1 MHSDELLIEVLTEE
15 LPAQALL
22 NEYKEMPKKL
32 HALFQKHAIEVRN
45 ETQNQN
51 QNQNNIEV
59 FYTPRRLC
67 VLVKDFPLFTKETKE
82 EFFGPP
88 IEIACNNKDKAQG
101 LNALGL
107 GFYQKLGLKD
117 PKHFQSAFKNNK
129 EVLYHAKT
137 NPKQPTKNLIMPI
150 VLEFLESL
158 NFGKSM
164 RWGSVEKS
172 FIRPIHNICVLFN
185 GENFNNI
192 EIKEYGFKTKQ
203 ATKAHRQEGFDFI
216 EVHSPREY
224 FEVLEKNHVI
234 LDPKKREEKILQEIK
249 ELETKHHIIVEIDR
263 DLLDEVIA
271 ITEYPSTLLG
281 EFDKAFLKLPSEI
294 IITSMKENQRY
305 FATFNQESQKEG
317 QKEDQK
323 LHNGFIVVSNAINK
337 DKQKIILGNQ
347 KVLKARLSDAVFFY
361 ENDLKK
367 PLDNAPLESV
377 VFVQG
382 LGTLRDKM
390 ERELIIAQ
398 YLTQKY
404 ASSLNMPLEK
414 ALELMNRAVQI
425 AKADLLSEVVYE
437 FTELQG
443 IMGYYYALKQN
454 ENEWV
459 ALSLKEQYLPA
470 SENAPLPS
478 SVFSAIVALSLK
490 LDSLFSLFSA
500 GKIPSG
506 SKDPFALRRLSF
518 GLLKIVAH
526 YGLKFDLKVDLKNLF
541 EKVGV
546 YQSFDLEIL
555 EKFLLERFNNLI
567 DCNPSII
574 RSVLNTNERDIV
586 AIIQKVKALKRFLD
600 DPKNAQKKELLF
612 SAFKRLANI
621 NKDRNPNQTSGFSA
635 NLFKEPQEHALFKA
649 FNALKT
655 SAFESLD
662 SKIEAYFGLHA
673 PLEEYFKS
681 VLVMDKDL
689 EIQKNRKNFLWN
701 VYQSFLEIGDIK
713 EIAI

>member
-1 MHSDELLIEVLTEE
+1 
-15 LPAQALL
+15 
-22 NEYKEMPKKL
+22 MPKKL
-32 HALFQKHAIEVRN
+32 HALFQKRALEVG
-45 ETQNQN
+45 
-51 QNQNNIEV
+51 NIEV

-67 VLVKDFPLFTKETKE
+67 LFVKDFPLLTQETKE

-88 IEIACNNKDKAQG
+88 VKIACNHQDKTQG

-117 PKHFQSAFKNNK
+117 HQHFQTAFKNNK
-129 EVLYHAKT
+129 EVLYHAKIHA
-137 NPKQPTKNLIMPI
+137 KQPTKDLIMPI
-150 VLEFLESL
+150 VLEFLEGL

-164 RWGSVEKS
+164 RWGNVEKS

-185 GENFNNI
+185 GENFNDI
-192 EIKEYGFKTKQ
+192 EVKEYGFKTKQ

-216 EVHSPREY
+216 QVDSSKAY

-234 LDPKKREEKILQEIK
+234 LDPKKREAKILQEIK
-249 ELETKHHIIVEIDR
+249 ELEKKHDIIVEIDR
-263 DLLDEVIA
+263 DLLDEVVA
-271 ITEYPSTLLG
+271 ITEYPTALLG

-294 IITSMKENQRY
+294 ITTSMKENQRY
-305 FATFNQESQKEG
+305 FATFCQKSQEESPT
-317 QKEDQK
+317 
-323 LHNGFIVVSNAINK
+323 LHNGFIVVSNAISK

-367 PLDNAPLESV
+367 PLNAPLESV

-382 LGTLRDKM
+382 LGTLKDKM
-390 ERELIIAQ
+390 ERESIIAQ
-398 YLTQKY
+398 YLVQKY
-404 ASSLNMPLEK
+404 LSSLNMPLEK
-414 ALELMNRAVQI
+414 ALELVKRAVQI

-437 FTELQG
+437 FSELQG

-454 ENEWV
+454 ENELV
-459 ALSLKEQYLPA
+459 ALSVKEQYLPA

-478 SVFSAIVALSLK
+478 SVFSSIVALSLK
-490 LDSLFSLFSA
+490 IDSLFSLFSV

-518 GLLKIVAH
+518 GLLKIIAH
-526 YGLKFDLKVDLKNLF
+526 YGLGFDLKADLKNLF

-586 AIIQKVKALKRFLD
+586 TIIQKVKALKRFLD

-621 NKDRNPNQTSGFSA
+621 NKDRNPNEKSEFSIY
-635 NLFKEPQEHALFKA
+635 LFKEPKEHALFEA
-649 FNALKT
+649 FNAIKT
-655 SAFESLD
+655 STFESLD

-681 VLVMDKDL
+681 VLVMDKDI
-689 EIQKNRKNFLWN
+689 EIQKNRKNFLWD

>member
-1 MHSDELLIEVLTEE
+1 MHSDELLVEILVEE

-32 HALFQKHAIEVRN
+32 HALFSKHALEVG
-45 ETQNQN
+45 
-51 QNQNNIEV
+51 NIEI

-67 VLVKDFPLFTKETKE
+67 LLVKDFPLLTQETKE

-88 IEIACNNKDKAQG
+88 VKIACNHQDKTQG
-101 LNALGL
+101 LNELGL

-117 PKHFQSAFKNNK
+117 HQHFQTAFKNNK
-129 EVLYHAKT
+129 EVLYHAKIHA
-137 NPKQPTKNLIMPI
+137 KEPTKDLIMPI
-150 VLEFLESL
+150 VLEFLEGL

-185 GENFNNI
+185 GENFNGI
-192 EIKEYGFKTKQ
+192 EVKEYGFKTKQ

-216 EVHSPREY
+216 QVDSPKAY

-234 LDPKKREEKILQEIK
+234 LDPKKREAKILQEIK
-249 ELETKHHIIVEIDR
+249 ELETKHRIIVEIDR
-263 DLLDEVIA
+263 DLLDEVVA
-271 ITEYPSTLLG
+271 ITEYPSALLG

-294 IITSMKENQRY
+294 ITTSMKENQRY
-305 FATFNQESQKEG
+305 FAAFNQKSQESPT
-317 QKEDQK
+317 

-337 DKQKIILGNQ
+337 DKQKIIAGNQ

-382 LGTLRDKM
+382 LGTLKDKM
-390 ERELIIAQ
+390 EREAIIAQ

-404 ASSLNMPLEK
+404 APSLNMPLEK
-414 ALELMNRAVQI
+414 ALELVGRAVRI

-437 FTELQG
+437 FSELQG
-443 IMGYYYALKQN
+443 IMGYYYALEQN
-454 ENEWV
+454 ENELV
-459 ALSLKEQYLPA
+459 ALSVKEQYLPA

-490 LDSLFSLFSA
+490 LDSLFSLFSV

-526 YGLKFDLKVDLKNLF
+526 YGLEFDLKADLKNLF

-546 YQSFDLEIL
+546 YQSFDLEVL

-586 AIIQKVKALKRFLD
+586 KIIQKVKALKRFLD

-621 NKDRNPNQTSGFSA
+621 NKDRNPNDSSEFSIS
-635 NLFKEPQEHALFKA
+635 LFKESQEHALFEA
-649 FNALKT
+649 FNAIKT

-681 VLVMDKDL
+681 VLVMDKDI
-689 EIQKNRKNFLWN
+689 EIQKNRKNFLWG

>member
-1 MHSDELLIEVLTEE
+1 MHSDELLVEILVEE

-32 HALFQKHAIEVRN
+32 HALFQKRALEVG
-45 ETQNQN
+45 
-51 QNQNNIEV
+51 NIEV

-67 VLVKDFPLFTKETKE
+67 LFVKDFPLLTQETKE

-88 IEIACNNKDKAQG
+88 VKIACNHQDKTQG

-117 PKHFQSAFKNNK
+117 HQHFQTAFKNNK
-129 EVLYHAKT
+129 EVLYHAKIHAKET
-137 NPKQPTKNLIMPI
+137 TKNLIMPI
-150 VLEFLESL
+150 VLEFLEGL

-185 GENFNNI
+185 GENFNDI
-192 EIKEYGFKTKQ
+192 EVKEYGFKTKQ

-216 EVHSPREY
+216 QVDSPKAY
-224 FEVLEKNHVI
+224 FEVLEKNHII
-234 LDPKKREEKILQEIK
+234 LDPKKREAKILQEIK
-249 ELETKHHIIVEIDR
+249 ELETKHRIIAEIDR
-263 DLLDEVIA
+263 DLLDEVVA
-271 ITEYPSTLLG
+271 ITEYPTALLG

-294 IITSMKENQRY
+294 ITTSMKENQRY
-305 FATFNQESQKEG
+305 FALFSQKSQE
-317 QKEDQK
+317 ESLT
-323 LHNGFIVVSNAINK
+323 LHNGFIVVSNAISK
-337 DKQKIILGNQ
+337 DKQKIIAGNQ

-382 LGTLRDKM
+382 LGTLKDKM
-390 ERELIIAQ
+390 ERETIIAQ
-398 YLTQKY
+398 SLTQKY
-404 ASSLNMPLEK
+404 APYLNMPLEK
-414 ALELMNRAVQI
+414 ALELIGRAVKI

-437 FTELQG
+437 FSELQG

-454 ENEWV
+454 ENERV
-459 ALSLKEQYLPA
+459 ALSVKEQYLPA
-470 SENAPLPS
+470 SENDPLPS

-490 LDSLFSLFSA
+490 LDSLFSLFSV

-518 GLLKIVAH
+518 GLLKIIAH
-526 YGLKFDLKVDLKNLF
+526 YGLEFDLKADLKNLF

-586 AIIQKVKALKRFLD
+586 KIIQKVKALKRFLD

-621 NKDRNPNQTSGFSA
+621 NKDRSPNESSEFSI
-635 NLFKEPQEHALFKA
+635 NLFKEPKEHALFEA
-649 FNALKT
+649 FNAIKT

-681 VLVMDKDL
+681 VLVMDKDI
-689 EIQKNRKNFLWN
+689 EIQKNRKNFLWG

>member
-1 MHSDELLIEVLTEE
+1 MHSDELLVEILVEE

-32 HALFQKHAIEVRN
+32 HALFQKRALEVGKIE
-45 ETQNQN
+45 
-51 QNQNNIEV
+51 I

-67 VLVKDFPLFTKETKE
+67 LLVKDFPLLTQETKE

-88 IEIACNNKDKAQG
+88 VKIACNHQDKTQG
-101 LNALGL
+101 LNELGL

-117 PKHFQSAFKNNK
+117 HQHFQTAFKNNK
-129 EVLYHAKT
+129 EVLYHAKIHA
-137 NPKQPTKNLIMPI
+137 KEPTKDLIMPI
-150 VLEFLESL
+150 VLEFLEGL

-185 GENFNNI
+185 GENFNDI
-192 EIKEYGFKTKQ
+192 EVKEYGFKTKQ

-216 EVHSPREY
+216 QVDSPKAY
-224 FEVLEKNHVI
+224 FEVLEKKHVI
-234 LDPKKREEKILQEIK
+234 LDPKKREAKILQEIK
-249 ELETKHHIIVEIDR
+249 ELETKHRIIVEIDR
-263 DLLDEVIA
+263 DLLDEVVA
-271 ITEYPSTLLG
+271 ITEYPSVLLG

-294 IITSMKENQRY
+294 ITTSMKENQRY
-305 FATFNQESQKEG
+305 FAVFSQKE
-317 QKEDQK
+317 ESPT

-337 DKQKIILGNQ
+337 DKQKIIAGNQ

-382 LGTLRDKM
+382 LGTLKDKM
-390 ERELIIAQ
+390 EREAIIAQ

-414 ALELMNRAVQI
+414 ALELIGRAVRI

-437 FTELQG
+437 FSELQG

-454 ENEWV
+454 ENELV
-459 ALSLKEQYLPA
+459 ALSVKEQYLPA

-490 LDSLFSLFSA
+490 LDSLFSLFSV

-526 YGLKFDLKVDLKNLF
+526 YGLEFDLKADLKNLF

-546 YQSFDLEIL
+546 YQSFDLEVL

-586 AIIQKVKALKRFLD
+586 KIIQKVKALKRFLD

-621 NKDRNPNQTSGFSA
+621 NKDRNPNESGEFSIS
-635 NLFKEPQEHALFKA
+635 LFKELQEHALFEA
-649 FNALKT
+649 FNAIKT

-681 VLVMDKDL
+681 VLVMDKDI
-689 EIQKNRKNFLWN
+689 EIQKNRKNFLWG

>member
-1 MHSDELLIEVLTEE
+1 MHSDELLVEILVEE

-32 HALFQKHAIEVRN
+32 HALFNKRALEVGKIE
-45 ETQNQN
+45 
-51 QNQNNIEV
+51 I

-67 VLVKDFPLFTKETKE
+67 LLIKDFPLLTQETKE

-88 IEIACNNKDKAQG
+88 VKIACNHQDKMQG
-101 LNALGL
+101 LNELGL

-117 PKHFQSAFKNNK
+117 HQHFQTAFKNNK
-129 EVLYHAKT
+129 EVLYHAKIHA
-137 NPKQPTKNLIMPI
+137 KEPTKDLIMPI
-150 VLEFLESL
+150 VLEFLEGL

-185 GENFNNI
+185 GENFNDI
-192 EIKEYGFKTKQ
+192 EVKEYGFKTKQ

-216 EVHSPREY
+216 QVDSPKAY

-234 LDPKKREEKILQEIK
+234 LDPKKREAKILQEIK
-249 ELETKHHIIVEIDR
+249 ELETKHNIIVEIDR
-263 DLLDEVIA
+263 DLLDEVVA
-271 ITEYPSTLLG
+271 ITEYPSALLG

-294 IITSMKENQRY
+294 ITTSMKENQRY
-305 FATFNQESQKEG
+305 FAASNQKSQESPT
-317 QKEDQK
+317 

-337 DKQKIILGNQ
+337 DKQKIIAGNQ

-382 LGTLRDKM
+382 LGTLKDKM
-390 ERELIIAQ
+390 EREAIIAE

-414 ALELMNRAVQI
+414 ALELVGRAVRI

-437 FTELQG
+437 FSELQG

-454 ENEWV
+454 ENELV
-459 ALSLKEQYLPA
+459 ALSVKEQYLPA

-490 LDSLFSLFSA
+490 LDSLFSLFSV

-526 YGLKFDLKVDLKNLF
+526 YGLGFDLKADLKNLF

-546 YQSFDLEIL
+546 YQSFDLEVL

-586 AIIQKVKALKRFLD
+586 KIIQKVKALKRFLD

-621 NKDRNPNQTSGFSA
+621 NKDRNPNESSEFFIS
-635 NLFKEPQEHALFKA
+635 LFKELQEHALFEA
-649 FNALKT
+649 FNAIKT

-681 VLVMDKDL
+681 VLVMDKDV
-689 EIQKNRKNFLWN
+689 EIQKNRKNFLWS

>member
-1 MHSDELLIEVLTEE
+1 MHSDELLVEILVEE

-32 HALFQKHAIEVRN
+32 HALFQKRALEVGIIE
-45 ETQNQN
+45 
-51 QNQNNIEV
+51 I

-67 VLVKDFPLFTKETKE
+67 LFIKDFPLLTQETKE

-88 IEIACNNKDKAQG
+88 VKIACNNEDKTQG

-117 PKHFQSAFKNNK
+117 HQHFQTAFKNNK
-129 EVLYHAKT
+129 EVLYHAKIHA
-137 NPKQPTKNLIMPI
+137 KQPTKDLIMPI
-150 VLEFLESL
+150 VLEFLEGL

-164 RWGSVEKS
+164 RWGNVEKS

-185 GENFNNI
+185 GENFNDI
-192 EIKEYGFKTKQ
+192 EVKEYGFKTKQ
-203 ATKAHRQEGFDFI
+203 ATKAHQQEGFDFI
-216 EVHSPREY
+216 QVDSPKAY

-234 LDPKKREEKILQEIK
+234 LDPKKREAKILQEIK
-249 ELETKHHIIVEIDR
+249 ELETKHNIIVEIDR
-263 DLLDEVIA
+263 DLLDEVVA
-271 ITEYPSTLLG
+271 ITEYPSALLG

-305 FATFNQESQKEG
+305 FATFNQKSQESPT
-317 QKEDQK
+317 
-323 LHNGFIVVSNAINK
+323 LHNGFIVVSNAISK
-337 DKQKIILGNQ
+337 DKQKIIAGNQ

-382 LGTLRDKM
+382 LGTLKDKM
-390 ERELIIAQ
+390 EREAIIAQ

-404 ASSLNMPLEK
+404 APSLNMPLEK
-414 ALELMNRAVQI
+414 ALELVSRAVRI

-437 FTELQG
+437 FSELQG

-454 ENEWV
+454 ENELV
-459 ALSLKEQYLPA
+459 ALSVKEQYLPA

-490 LDSLFSLFSA
+490 LDSLFSLFSV

-518 GLLKIVAH
+518 GLLKIIAH
-526 YGLKFDLKVDLKNLF
+526 YGLRFDLKADLKNLF

-586 AIIQKVKALKRFLD
+586 KIIQKVKALKRFLD

-621 NKDRNPNQTSGFSA
+621 NKDRNPNESSEFFIS
-635 NLFKEPQEHALFKA
+635 LFKESQEHALFEA
-649 FNALKT
+649 FNAIKT

-662 SKIEAYFGLHA
+662 SKIEAYFGLYA

-681 VLVMDKDL
+681 VLVMDKDI
-689 EIQKNRKNFLWN
+689 EIQKNRKNFLWG

>member
-1 MHSDELLIEVLTEE
+1 MHSDELLVEILVEE

-22 NEYKEMPKKL
+22 NEYEEMPKKL
-32 HALFQKHAIEVRN
+32 HALFQKRALEVGKIE
-45 ETQNQN
+45 
-51 QNQNNIEV
+51 I

-67 VLVKDFPLFTKETKE
+67 LLVKDFPLLTQETKE

-88 IEIACNNKDKAQG
+88 VKIACNHQDKTQG

-117 PKHFQSAFKNNK
+117 HQHFQTAFKNNK
-129 EVLYHAKT
+129 EVLYHAKIHA
-137 NPKQPTKNLIMPI
+137 KEPTKDLIMPI
-150 VLEFLESL
+150 VLEFLEGL

-164 RWGSVEKS
+164 RWGNVEKS

-185 GENFNNI
+185 GENFNDI
-192 EIKEYGFKTKQ
+192 EVKEYGFKTKQ
-203 ATKAHRQEGFDFI
+203 ATKVHRQEGFDFI
-216 EVHSPREY
+216 QVDSPKAY

-234 LDPKKREEKILQEIK
+234 LDPKKREAKILQEIK
-249 ELETKHHIIVEIDR
+249 ELETKHCIIVEIDR
-263 DLLDEVIA
+263 DLLDEVVA
-271 ITEYPSTLLG
+271 ITEYPSALLG
-281 EFDKAFLKLPSEI
+281 EFDKAFLKLPGEI
-294 IITSMKENQRY
+294 ITTSMKENQRY
-305 FATFNQESQKEG
+305 FATFNQKSQESPT
-317 QKEDQK
+317 

-337 DKQKIILGNQ
+337 DKQKIIAGNQ

-382 LGTLRDKM
+382 LGTLKDKM
-390 ERELIIAQ
+390 EREAIIAQ

-414 ALELMNRAVQI
+414 ALELVSRAVRI

-437 FTELQG
+437 FSELQG

-454 ENEWV
+454 ENELV
-459 ALSLKEQYLPA
+459 ALSVKEQYLPA

-490 LDSLFSLFSA
+490 LDSLFSLFSV

-526 YGLKFDLKVDLKNLF
+526 YGLGFDLKADLKNLF
-541 EKVGV
+541 ERVGV

-555 EKFLLERFNNLI
+555 EKFLLERFHNLI

-586 AIIQKVKALKRFLD
+586 KIIQKVKALKRFLN

-621 NKDRNPNQTSGFSA
+621 NKDRNPNESSEFFIS
-635 NLFKEPQEHALFKA
+635 LFKEPQEHALFEA
-649 FNALKT
+649 FNAIKT
-655 SAFESLD
+655 SVFESLD

-681 VLVMDKDL
+681 VLVMDKDI
-689 EIQKNRKNFLWN
+689 EIQKNRKNFLWS

>member
-1 MHSDELLIEVLTEE
+1 MHSDELLVEILVEE

-32 HALFQKHAIEVRN
+32 HALFNKRALEVG
-45 ETQNQN
+45 
-51 QNQNNIEV
+51 NIEI

-67 VLVKDFPLFTKETKE
+67 LLVKDLPLLTQETKE

-88 IEIACNNKDKAQG
+88 VKIACNHQDKTQG

-117 PKHFQSAFKNNK
+117 HQHFQTAFKNNK
-129 EVLYHAKT
+129 EVLYHAKIHA
-137 NPKQPTKNLIMPI
+137 KEPTKDLIMPI
-150 VLEFLESL
+150 VLEFLEGL

-164 RWGSVEKS
+164 RWGNVEKS

-185 GENFNNI
+185 GENFNGI
-192 EIKEYGFKTKQ
+192 EVKEYGFKTKQ

-216 EVHSPREY
+216 QVDSPKAY

-234 LDPKKREEKILQEIK
+234 LDPKKREAKILQEIK
-249 ELETKHHIIVEIDR
+249 ELETKHNIIVEIDR
-263 DLLDEVIA
+263 DLLDEVVA
-271 ITEYPSTLLG
+271 ITEYPSALLG

-294 IITSMKENQRY
+294 ITTSMKENQRY
-305 FATFNQESQKEG
+305 FAAFNQKSQESPT
-317 QKEDQK
+317 

-337 DKQKIILGNQ
+337 DKQKIIAGNQ

-382 LGTLRDKM
+382 LGTLKDKM
-390 ERELIIAQ
+390 EREAIIAQ

-414 ALELMNRAVQI
+414 ALELIGRAVRI

-437 FTELQG
+437 FSELQG

-454 ENEWV
+454 ENESV
-459 ALSLKEQYLPA
+459 ALSVKEQYLPA

-490 LDSLFSLFSA
+490 LDSLFSLFSV

-526 YGLKFDLKVDLKNLF
+526 YGLGFDLKADLKNLF

-546 YQSFDLEIL
+546 YQSFDLEVL
-555 EKFLLERFNNLI
+555 ERFLLERFNNLI

-586 AIIQKVKALKRFLD
+586 KIIQKVKALKRFLD

-621 NKDRNPNQTSGFSA
+621 NKDRNTNESSEFSIS
-635 NLFKEPQEHALFKA
+635 LFKEPQEHALFEA
-649 FNALKT
+649 FNAIKT
-655 SAFESLD
+655 STFESLD

-681 VLVMDKDL
+681 VLVMDKDI
-689 EIQKNRKNFLWN
+689 EIQKNRKNFLWS

>member
-1 MHSDELLIEVLTEE
+1 MHSDELLVEILVEE

-32 HALFQKHAIEVRN
+32 HALFQKHALEVG
-45 ETQNQN
+45 
-51 QNQNNIEV
+51 NIEI

-67 VLVKDFPLFTKETKE
+67 LLVKDFPLLTQETKE

-88 IEIACNNKDKAQG
+88 VKIACNHQDKTQG

-117 PKHFQSAFKNNK
+117 HQHFQTAFKNNK
-129 EVLYHAKT
+129 EVLYHAKIHA
-137 NPKQPTKNLIMPI
+137 KEPTKDLIMPI
-150 VLEFLESL
+150 VLEFLEGL

-164 RWGSVEKS
+164 RWGNVEKS

-185 GENFNNI
+185 GENFNDI
-192 EIKEYGFKTKQ
+192 EVKEYGFKTKQ

-216 EVHSPREY
+216 QVDSPKAY

-234 LDPKKREEKILQEIK
+234 LDPKKREAKILQEIK
-249 ELETKHHIIVEIDR
+249 ELETKHCIIVEIDR
-263 DLLDEVIA
+263 DLLDEVVA
-271 ITEYPSTLLG
+271 ITEYPSVLLG

-294 IITSMKENQRY
+294 ITTSMKGNQRY
-305 FATFNQESQKEG
+305 FAAFNQKSQEG
-317 QKEDQK
+317 PT

-337 DKQKIILGNQ
+337 DKQKIIAGNQ

-367 PLDNAPLESV
+367 PLDNAPLERV

-382 LGTLRDKM
+382 LGTLKDKM
-390 ERELIIAQ
+390 EREAVIAQ

-404 ASSLNMPLEK
+404 APFLNMPLEK
-414 ALELMNRAVQI
+414 ALELVSRAVRI

-437 FTELQG
+437 FSELQG

-454 ENEWV
+454 ENELV
-459 ALSLKEQYLPA
+459 ALSVKEQYLPA

-490 LDSLFSLFSA
+490 LDSLFSLFSV

-518 GLLKIVAH
+518 GLLKIIVH
-526 YGLKFDLKVDLKNLF
+526 YGLEFDLKADLKNLF

-586 AIIQKVKALKRFLD
+586 KIIQKVKALKRFLD

-621 NKDRNPNQTSGFSA
+621 NKDRNPNESSEFFIS
-635 NLFKEPQEHALFKA
+635 LFKESQEHALFEA
-649 FNALKT
+649 FNAIKT

-681 VLVMDKDL
+681 VLVMDKDI
-689 EIQKNRKNFLWN
+689 EIQKNRKNFLWG

>member
-1 MHSDELLIEVLTEE
+1 MHSDELLVEILVEE

-32 HALFQKHAIEVRN
+32 HALFQKRALEVG
-45 ETQNQN
+45 
-51 QNQNNIEV
+51 NIEI

-67 VLVKDFPLFTKETKE
+67 LLVKYFPLLTQETKE

-88 IEIACNNKDKAQG
+88 VKIACNHQDKTQG
-101 LNALGL
+101 LNELGL

-117 PKHFQSAFKNNK
+117 HQHFQTAFKNNK
-129 EVLYHAKT
+129 EVLYHAKIHA
-137 NPKQPTKNLIMPI
+137 KEPTKDLIMPI
-150 VLEFLESL
+150 VLEFLEGL

-164 RWGSVEKS
+164 RWGNVEKS

-185 GENFNNI
+185 GENFNDI
-192 EIKEYGFKTKQ
+192 EVKEYGFKTKQ

-216 EVHSPREY
+216 QVDSPKAY

-234 LDPKKREEKILQEIK
+234 LDPKKREAKILQEIK
-249 ELETKHHIIVEIDR
+249 ELETKHNIIVEIDR
-263 DLLDEVIA
+263 DLLDEVVA
-271 ITEYPSTLLG
+271 ITEYPSALLG
-281 EFDKAFLKLPSEI
+281 EFDKAFLKLPTEI
-294 IITSMKENQRY
+294 ITTSMKENQRY
-305 FATFNQESQKEG
+305 FAAFNQKSQESPT
-317 QKEDQK
+317 

-337 DKQKIILGNQ
+337 DKQKIIAGNQ

-382 LGTLRDKM
+382 LGTLKDKI
-390 ERELIIAQ
+390 EREAVIAE

-414 ALELMNRAVQI
+414 ALELVSRAVRI

-437 FTELQG
+437 FSELQG

-454 ENEWV
+454 ENELV
-459 ALSLKEQYLPA
+459 ALSVKEQYLPT

-490 LDSLFSLFSA
+490 LDSLFSLFSV

-526 YGLKFDLKVDLKNLF
+526 YGLGFDLKADLKNLF

-546 YQSFDLEIL
+546 YQSFDLEVL

-586 AIIQKVKALKRFLD
+586 KIIQKVKALKRFLD

-621 NKDRNPNQTSGFSA
+621 NKDRNPNESSEFFIS
-635 NLFKEPQEHALFKA
+635 LFKESQEHALFEA
-649 FNALKT
+649 FNAIKT

-681 VLVMDKDL
+681 VLVMDKDI
-689 EIQKNRKNFLWN
+689 EIQKNRKNFLWG

>member
-1 MHSDELLIEVLTEE
+1 MHSDELLVEILVEE

-32 HALFQKHAIEVRN
+32 HALFQKRALEVG
-45 ETQNQN
+45 
-51 QNQNNIEV
+51 NIEI

-67 VLVKDFPLFTKETKE
+67 LLVKDFPLLTQETKE

-88 IEIACNNKDKAQG
+88 VKIACNHQDKTQG
-101 LNALGL
+101 LNGLGL

-117 PKHFQSAFKNNK
+117 HQHFQTAFKNNK
-129 EVLYHAKT
+129 EVLYHAKIHA
-137 NPKQPTKNLIMPI
+137 KEPTKDLIMPI
-150 VLEFLESL
+150 VLEFLEGL

-164 RWGSVEKS
+164 RWGNVEKS

-185 GENFNNI
+185 GENFNDI
-192 EIKEYGFKTKQ
+192 EVKEYGFKTKQ

-216 EVHSPREY
+216 QVDSPKAY

-234 LDPKKREEKILQEIK
+234 LDPKKREAKILQEIK
-249 ELETKHHIIVEIDR
+249 ELEIKHRIIVEIDR
-263 DLLDEVIA
+263 DLLDEVVA
-271 ITEYPSTLLG
+271 ITEYPSALLG

-294 IITSMKENQRY
+294 ITTSMKENQRY
-305 FATFNQESQKEG
+305 FAAFNQKSQEG
-317 QKEDQK
+317 ST

-337 DKQKIILGNQ
+337 DKQKIIAGNQ

-382 LGTLRDKM
+382 LGTLKDKM
-390 ERELIIAQ
+390 EREAIIAQ

-404 ASSLNMPLEK
+404 APSLNMPLEK
-414 ALELMNRAVQI
+414 ALELVSRAVRI

-437 FTELQG
+437 FSELQG

-454 ENEWV
+454 ENELV
-459 ALSLKEQYLPA
+459 ALSVKEQYLPA

-490 LDSLFSLFSA
+490 LDSLFSLFSV

-526 YGLKFDLKVDLKNLF
+526 YGLGFDLKADLKNLF
-541 EKVGV
+541 ERVGV
-546 YQSFDLEIL
+546 YQSFDLEVL

-586 AIIQKVKALKRFLD
+586 KIIQKVKALKRFLD

-621 NKDRNPNQTSGFSA
+621 NKDRSPNESSEFFIS
-635 NLFKEPQEHALFKA
+635 LFKESQEHALFEA
-649 FNALKT
+649 FNAIKT

-681 VLVMDKDL
+681 VLVMDKDI
-689 EIQKNRKNFLWN
+689 EIQKNRKNFLWG

>member
-1 MHSDELLIEVLTEE
+1 MHSDELLVEILVEE

-32 HALFQKHAIEVRN
+32 HALFQKRALEVGKIE
-45 ETQNQN
+45 
-51 QNQNNIEV
+51 I

-67 VLVKDFPLFTKETKE
+67 LLVKDFPLLTQETKE

-88 IEIACNNKDKAQG
+88 VKIACNHQDKTQG
-101 LNALGL
+101 LNELGL

-117 PKHFQSAFKNNK
+117 HQHFQTAFKNNK
-129 EVLYHAKT
+129 EVLYHAKIHA
-137 NPKQPTKNLIMPI
+137 KEPTKDLIMPI
-150 VLEFLESL
+150 VLEFLEGL

-164 RWGSVEKS
+164 RWGNVEKS

-185 GENFNNI
+185 GENFNDI
-192 EIKEYGFKTKQ
+192 EVKEYGFKTKQ

-216 EVHSPREY
+216 QVDSPKAY

-234 LDPKKREEKILQEIK
+234 LDPKKREAKILQEIK
-249 ELETKHHIIVEIDR
+249 ELETKHRIIVEIDR
-263 DLLDEVIA
+263 DLLDEVVA
-271 ITEYPSTLLG
+271 ITEYPSALLG

-294 IITSMKENQRY
+294 ITTSMKENQRY
-305 FATFNQESQKEG
+305 FAAFNQKSQESPT
-317 QKEDQK
+317 

-337 DKQKIILGNQ
+337 DKQKIIAGNQ

-382 LGTLRDKM
+382 LGTLKDKM
-390 ERELIIAQ
+390 EREAIIAQ

-404 ASSLNMPLEK
+404 ASSLNMSLEK
-414 ALELMNRAVQI
+414 TLELVSRAVRI

-437 FTELQG
+437 FSELQG

-454 ENEWV
+454 ENELV
-459 ALSLKEQYLPA
+459 ALSVKEQYLPA

-526 YGLKFDLKVDLKNLF
+526 YGLEFDLKADLKNLF
-541 EKVGV
+541 ERVGV
-546 YQSFDLEIL
+546 YQSFDLEVL

-574 RSVLNTNERDIV
+574 RSVLNTNERGIV
-586 AIIQKVKALKRFLD
+586 KIIQKVKALKRFLD

-621 NKDRNPNQTSGFSA
+621 NKDRNPNESSEFSIS
-635 NLFKEPQEHALFKA
+635 LFKELQEHALFEA
-649 FNALKT
+649 FNAIKT

-662 SKIEAYFGLHA
+662 SKIEAYFGLHV

-681 VLVMDKDL
+681 VLVMDKEI
-689 EIQKNRKNFLWN
+689 EIQKNRKNFLWG

>member
-1 MHSDELLIEVLTEE
+1 MHSDELLVEILVEE

-32 HALFQKHAIEVRN
+32 HALFQKRALEVG
-45 ETQNQN
+45 
-51 QNQNNIEV
+51 NIEI

-67 VLVKDFPLFTKETKE
+67 LFIKDFPLLTQETKE

-88 IEIACNNKDKAQG
+88 VKIACNNEDKTQG

-117 PKHFQSAFKNNK
+117 HQHFQTAFKNNK
-129 EVLYHAKT
+129 EVLYHAKIHE
-137 NPKQPTKNLIMPI
+137 KEPTKDLIMSV
-150 VLEFLESL
+150 VLEFLEGL

-164 RWGSVEKS
+164 RWGNVEKS

-185 GENFNNI
+185 GENFNGI
-192 EIKEYGFKTKQ
+192 EVKEYGFKTKQ
-203 ATKAHRQEGFDFI
+203 ATKAHRQEGFNFI
-216 EVHSPREY
+216 QVDSPKAY

-234 LDPKKREEKILQEIK
+234 LDPKKREAKILQEIK
-249 ELETKHHIIVEIDR
+249 ELETKHCIIVETDR
-263 DLLDEVIA
+263 DLLDEVVA
-271 ITEYPSTLLG
+271 ITEYPSALLG

-305 FATFNQESQKEG
+305 FATFCQKSQEESPT
-317 QKEDQK
+317 

-382 LGTLRDKM
+382 LGTLKDKM
-390 ERELIIAQ
+390 ERESIIAQ

-404 ASSLNMPLEK
+404 ISSLNMPLEK
-414 ALELMNRAVQI
+414 ALELVKRAVQI

-437 FTELQG
+437 FSELQG

-454 ENEWV
+454 ENELV

-490 LDSLFSLFSA
+490 LDSLFSLFSV

-518 GLLKIVAH
+518 GLLKIIAH
-526 YGLKFDLKVDLKNLF
+526 YGLEFDLKADLKNLF

-546 YQSFDLEIL
+546 YQRFDLEVL

-586 AIIQKVKALKRFLD
+586 KIIQKVKALKRFLD

-621 NKDRNPNQTSGFSA
+621 NKDRNPNESSGFSTS
-635 NLFKEPQEHALFKA
+635 LFKESQEHALFEA
-649 FNALKT
+649 FNAIKT
-655 SAFESLD
+655 SAFEGLD

-681 VLVMDKDL
+681 VLVMDKDI
-689 EIQKNRKNFLWN
+689 EIQKNRKNFLWS

>member
-1 MHSDELLIEVLTEE
+1 MHSDELLVEILVEE

-32 HALFQKHAIEVRN
+32 HALFQKHALEVG
-45 ETQNQN
+45 
-51 QNQNNIEV
+51 NIEI

-67 VLVKDFPLFTKETKE
+67 LLVKDFPLLTQETKE

-88 IEIACNNKDKAQG
+88 VKIACNHQDKTQG

-117 PKHFQSAFKNNK
+117 HQHFQTAFKNNK
-129 EVLYHAKT
+129 EVLYHAKIHA
-137 NPKQPTKNLIMPI
+137 KEPTKDLIMSI
-150 VLEFLESL
+150 VLEFLEGL

-164 RWGSVEKS
+164 RWGNVEKS

-185 GENFNNI
+185 GENFNDI
-192 EIKEYGFKTKQ
+192 EVKEYGFKTKQ

-216 EVHSPREY
+216 PVNNPKAY

-234 LDPKKREEKILQEIK
+234 LDPKKREAKILQEIK
-249 ELETKHHIIVEIDR
+249 ELETKHRIIVEIDR
-263 DLLDEVIA
+263 DLLDEVVA
-271 ITEYPSTLLG
+271 ITEYPSALLG

-294 IITSMKENQRY
+294 ITTSMKENQRY
-305 FATFNQESQKEG
+305 FAVFNQKSQESPT
-317 QKEDQK
+317 

-337 DKQKIILGNQ
+337 DKQKIIAGNQ

-382 LGTLRDKM
+382 LGTLKDKM
-390 ERELIIAQ
+390 EREAIIAQ

-414 ALELMNRAVQI
+414 ALELVSRAVRI

-437 FTELQG
+437 FSELQG

-454 ENEWV
+454 ENELV
-459 ALSLKEQYLPA
+459 ALSVKEQYLPA

-490 LDSLFSLFSA
+490 LDSLFSLFSV

-518 GLLKIVAH
+518 GLLKIIAH
-526 YGLKFDLKVDLKNLF
+526 YGLGFDLKADLKNLF

-546 YQSFDLEIL
+546 YQSFDLEVL

-586 AIIQKVKALKRFLD
+586 KIIQKVKALKRFLD

-621 NKDRNPNQTSGFSA
+621 NKDRNPNESSEFFIS
-635 NLFKEPQEHALFKA
+635 LFKELQEHALFEA
-649 FNALKT
+649 FNAIKT

-681 VLVMDKDL
+681 VLVMDKDI
-689 EIQKNRKNFLWN
+689 EIQKNRKNFLWG

>member
-1 MHSDELLIEVLTEE
+1 MHSDELLVEILVEE

-32 HALFQKHAIEVRN
+32 HALFQKHALEVG
-45 ETQNQN
+45 
-51 QNQNNIEV
+51 NIEI

-67 VLVKDFPLFTKETKE
+67 LLVKDFPLLTQETKE

-88 IEIACNNKDKAQG
+88 VKIACNHQDKTQG

-117 PKHFQSAFKNNK
+117 HQHFQTAFKSNK
-129 EVLYHAKT
+129 EVLYHAKIHAKE
-137 NPKQPTKNLIMPI
+137 PIKDLIMSI

-164 RWGSVEKS
+164 RWGNVEKS

-185 GENFNNI
+185 GENFNDI
-192 EIKEYGFKTKQ
+192 EVKEYGFKTKQ

-216 EVHSPREY
+216 QVDSPKAY

-234 LDPKKREEKILQEIK
+234 LDPKKREAKILQEIK
-249 ELETKHHIIVEIDR
+249 ELETKHCIIVEIDR
-263 DLLDEVIA
+263 DLLDEVVA
-271 ITEYPSTLLG
+271 ITEYPSALLG
-281 EFDKAFLKLPSEI
+281 EFDKAFLKLPGEI
-294 IITSMKENQRY
+294 ITTSMKENQRY
-305 FATFNQESQKEG
+305 FATFNQKSQESPT
-317 QKEDQK
+317 

-337 DKQKIILGNQ
+337 DKQKIIAGNQ

-382 LGTLRDKM
+382 LGTLKDKM
-390 ERELIIAQ
+390 EREAIIAQ

-414 ALELMNRAVQI
+414 ALELVSRAVRI

-437 FTELQG
+437 FSELQG

-454 ENEWV
+454 ENELV
-459 ALSLKEQYLPA
+459 ALSVKEQYLPA

-490 LDSLFSLFSA
+490 LDSLFSLFSV

-526 YGLKFDLKVDLKNLF
+526 YGLGFDLKADLKNLF

-546 YQSFDLEIL
+546 YQSFDLEVL

-586 AIIQKVKALKRFLD
+586 KIIQKVKALKRFLD
-600 DPKNAQKKELLF
+600 NPKNAQKKELLF

-621 NKDRNPNQTSGFSA
+621 NKDRNPNESSEFFIS
-635 NLFKEPQEHALFKA
+635 LFKEPQEHALFEA
-649 FNALKT
+649 FNAIKT
-655 SAFESLD
+655 STFESLD

-681 VLVMDKDL
+681 VLVMDKDI
-689 EIQKNRKNFLWN
+689 EIQKNRKNFLWG

>member
-1 MHSDELLIEVLTEE
+1 MHSDELLVEILVEE

-22 NEYKEMPKKL
+22 NEYEEMPKKL
-32 HALFQKHAIEVRN
+32 HALFQKRALEVG
-45 ETQNQN
+45 
-51 QNQNNIEV
+51 NIEI

-67 VLVKDFPLFTKETKE
+67 LLVKDFPLLTQETKE

-88 IEIACNNKDKAQG
+88 IKIACNHQDKTQG

-117 PKHFQSAFKNNK
+117 HQHFQTAFKNNK
-129 EVLYHAKT
+129 EVLYHAKIHA
-137 NPKQPTKNLIMPI
+137 KEPTKDLIMPI
-150 VLEFLESL
+150 VLEFLEGL

-164 RWGSVEKS
+164 RWGNVEKS

-185 GENFNNI
+185 GENFNDI
-192 EIKEYGFKTKQ
+192 EVKEYGFKTKQ

-216 EVHSPREY
+216 QVDSPKAY
-224 FEVLEKNHVI
+224 FEVLEKKHVI
-234 LDPKKREEKILQEIK
+234 LDPKKREAKILQEIK
-249 ELETKHHIIVEIDR
+249 ELETKHRIIVEIDR
-263 DLLDEVIA
+263 DLLDEVVA
-271 ITEYPSTLLG
+271 ITEYPSALLG

-294 IITSMKENQRY
+294 ITTSMKENQRY
-305 FATFNQESQKEG
+305 FAAFNQKSQEG
-317 QKEDQK
+317 LA

-337 DKQKIILGNQ
+337 DKQKIIAGNQ

-382 LGTLRDKM
+382 LGTLKDKM
-390 ERELIIAQ
+390 EREAIIAQ

-414 ALELMNRAVQI
+414 ALELIGRAVRI

-437 FTELQG
+437 FSELQG

-454 ENEWV
+454 ENELV
-459 ALSLKEQYLPA
+459 ALSVKEQYLPT

-490 LDSLFSLFSA
+490 LDSLFSLFSV

-526 YGLKFDLKVDLKNLF
+526 YGLEFDLKADLKNLF

-546 YQSFDLEIL
+546 YQSFDLEVL

-586 AIIQKVKALKRFLD
+586 KIIQKVKALKRFLD

-621 NKDRNPNQTSGFSA
+621 NKDRNPNESSEFSIS
-635 NLFKEPQEHALFKA
+635 LFKELQEHALFEA
-649 FNALKT
+649 FNAIKT
-655 SAFESLD
+655 STFESLD

-681 VLVMDKDL
+681 VLVMDKDI
-689 EIQKNRKNFLWN
+689 EIQKNRKNFLWS

>member
-1 MHSDELLIEVLTEE
+1 MHSDELLVEILVEE

-32 HALFQKHAIEVRN
+32 HALFQKHALEVG
-45 ETQNQN
+45 
-51 QNQNNIEV
+51 NIEV

-67 VLVKDFPLFTKETKE
+67 LFIKDFPLLTQETKE

-88 IEIACNNKDKAQG
+88 VKIACNHQDKTQG

-117 PKHFQSAFKNNK
+117 HQYFQTAFKNNK
-129 EVLYHAKT
+129 EVLYHAKIHA
-137 NPKQPTKNLIMPI
+137 KQPTKDLIMTI
-150 VLEFLESL
+150 VLEFLEGL

-164 RWGSVEKS
+164 RWGNVEKS

-185 GENFNNI
+185 GENFNDI
-192 EIKEYGFKTKQ
+192 EVKEYGFKTKQ

-216 EVHSPREY
+216 QVDSPKAY

-234 LDPKKREEKILQEIK
+234 LDPKKREAKILQEIK
-249 ELETKHHIIVEIDR
+249 ELETKHDIIVEMDR
-263 DLLDEVIA
+263 DLLDEVVA
-271 ITEYPSTLLG
+271 ITEYPSALLG

-294 IITSMKENQRY
+294 ITTSMKENQRY
-305 FATFNQESQKEG
+305 FATFCQKSQEESPT
-317 QKEDQK
+317 

-382 LGTLRDKM
+382 LGTLKDKM
-390 ERELIIAQ
+390 ERESTIAQ

-404 ASSLNMPLEK
+404 ISSLNMPLEK
-414 ALELMNRAVQI
+414 ALELVKRAVQI

-437 FTELQG
+437 FSELQG

-454 ENEWV
+454 ENELV

-478 SVFSAIVALSLK
+478 SVFSSIVALSLK
-490 LDSLFSLFSA
+490 LDSLFSLFSV

-518 GLLKIVAH
+518 GLLKIIAH
-526 YGLKFDLKVDLKNLF
+526 YGLEFDLKADLKNLF

-546 YQSFDLEIL
+546 YQRFDLEIL

-567 DCNPSII
+567 DCNPSMI

-586 AIIQKVKALKRFLD
+586 KIIQKVKALKRFLD

-621 NKDRNPNQTSGFSA
+621 NKDRNPNESSEFSTR
-635 NLFKEPQEHALFKA
+635 LFKEPKEHALFEA
-649 FNALKT
+649 FNAIKT

-681 VLVMDKDL
+681 VLVMDKDI
-689 EIQKNRKNFLWN
+689 EIQKNRKNFLWG

>member
-1 MHSDELLIEVLTEE
+1 MHSDELLVEILVEE

-32 HALFQKHAIEVRN
+32 HALFNKHALEVG
-45 ETQNQN
+45 
-51 QNQNNIEV
+51 NIEI

-67 VLVKDFPLFTKETKE
+67 LLVKDFPLLTQETKE

-88 IEIACNNKDKAQG
+88 VKIACNHQDKTQG

-117 PKHFQSAFKNNK
+117 HQHFQTAFKNNK
-129 EVLYHAKT
+129 EVLYHAKIHE
-137 NPKQPTKNLIMPI
+137 KEPTKDLIMPI
-150 VLEFLESL
+150 VLEFLEGL

-164 RWGSVEKS
+164 RWGNVEKS

-185 GENFNNI
+185 GENFNGI
-192 EIKEYGFKTKQ
+192 EVKEYGFKTKQ
-203 ATKAHRQEGFDFI
+203 ATKVHRQEGFDFI
-216 EVHSPREY
+216 QVDSPKAY

-234 LDPKKREEKILQEIK
+234 LDPKKRKAKILQEIK
-249 ELETKHHIIVEIDR
+249 DLETKHRIIVEIDR
-263 DLLDEVIA
+263 DLLDEVVA

-305 FATFNQESQKEG
+305 FAVFSQKSHESPT
-317 QKEDQK
+317 

-337 DKQKIILGNQ
+337 DKQKIIAGNQ

-382 LGTLRDKM
+382 LGTLKDKM
-390 ERELIIAQ
+390 EREAIIAQ

-414 ALELMNRAVQI
+414 ALELVGRAVRI

-437 FTELQG
+437 FSELQG

-454 ENEWV
+454 ENELV
-459 ALSLKEQYLPA
+459 ALSVKEQYLPA

-478 SVFSAIVALSLK
+478 NVFSAIVALSLK

-518 GLLKIVAH
+518 GLLKIIAH
-526 YGLKFDLKVDLKNLF
+526 YGLEFDLKADLKNLF

-546 YQSFDLEIL
+546 YKSFDLEIL
-555 EKFLLERFNNLI
+555 EKFLLERFHNLI
-567 DCNPSII
+567 DCNLSII

-586 AIIQKVKALKRFLD
+586 KIIQKVKALKRFLD
-600 DPKNAQKKELLF
+600 DPKNTQKKELLF

-621 NKDRNPNQTSGFSA
+621 NKDRNPNESSGFSTS
-635 NLFKEPQEHALFKA
+635 LFKESQEHALFEA
-649 FNALKT
+649 FNTIKT

-662 SKIEAYFGLHA
+662 SKIEAYFSLHA

-681 VLVMDKDL
+681 VLVMDKDI
-689 EIQKNRKNFLWN
+689 EIQKNRKNFLWG

>member
-1 MHSDELLIEVLTEE
+1 MHSDELLVEILVEE

-32 HALFQKHAIEVRN
+32 HALFQKRALEVG
-45 ETQNQN
+45 
-51 QNQNNIEV
+51 NIEI

-67 VLVKDFPLFTKETKE
+67 LLVKDFPLLTQETKE

-88 IEIACNNKDKAQG
+88 VKIACNHQDKTQG

-117 PKHFQSAFKNNK
+117 HQHFQTAFKNNK
-129 EVLYHAKT
+129 EVLYHAKIHAKE
-137 NPKQPTKNLIMPI
+137 PAKDLIMPI
-150 VLEFLESL
+150 VLEFLEGL

-164 RWGSVEKS
+164 RWGNVEKS

-185 GENFNNI
+185 GENFNGI
-192 EIKEYGFKTKQ
+192 EVKEYGFKTKQ
-203 ATKAHRQEGFDFI
+203 ATKVHRQEGFDFI
-216 EVHSPREY
+216 QVDSPKAY

-234 LDPKKREEKILQEIK
+234 LDPKKREAKILKEIK
-249 ELETKHHIIVEIDR
+249 ELETKHRIIVEIDR
-263 DLLDEVIA
+263 DLLDEVVA
-271 ITEYPSTLLG
+271 ITEYPSVLLG

-294 IITSMKENQRY
+294 ITTSMKENQRY
-305 FATFNQESQKEG
+305 FAVFNQKSQESPT
-317 QKEDQK
+317 

-337 DKQKIILGNQ
+337 DKQKIIAGNQ

-382 LGTLRDKM
+382 LGTLKDKM
-390 ERELIIAQ
+390 EREAIIAE

-414 ALELMNRAVQI
+414 ALELVSRAVRI

-437 FTELQG
+437 FSELQG

-454 ENEWV
+454 ENELV
-459 ALSLKEQYLPA
+459 ALSVKEQYLPA

-490 LDSLFSLFSA
+490 LDSLFSLFSV

-526 YGLKFDLKVDLKNLF
+526 YGLGFDLKADLKNLF

-546 YQSFDLEIL
+546 YQSFDLEVL

-586 AIIQKVKALKRFLD
+586 KIIQKVKALKRFLD

-621 NKDRNPNQTSGFSA
+621 NKDRNPNESSEFSIS
-635 NLFKEPQEHALFKA
+635 LFKESQEHALFEA
-649 FNALKT
+649 FNAIKT

-681 VLVMDKDL
+681 VLVMDKDI
-689 EIQKNRKNFLWN
+689 EIQKNRKNFLWS

>member
-1 MHSDELLIEVLTEE
+1 MHSDELLVEILVEE

-32 HALFQKHAIEVRN
+32 HALFQKRALEVG
-45 ETQNQN
+45 
-51 QNQNNIEV
+51 NIEI

-67 VLVKDFPLFTKETKE
+67 LLVKDFPLLTQETKE

-88 IEIACNNKDKAQG
+88 VKIACNNEDKTQG
-101 LNALGL
+101 LNELGL

-117 PKHFQSAFKNNK
+117 HQHFQTAFKNNK
-129 EVLYHAKT
+129 EVLYHAKIHE
-137 NPKQPTKNLIMPI
+137 KEPTKDLIMPI

-164 RWGSVEKS
+164 RWGNVEKS

-192 EIKEYGFKTKQ
+192 EVKEYGFKTKQ
-203 ATKAHRQEGFDFI
+203 ATKVHRQEGFDFI
-216 EVHSPREY
+216 QVDSPKAY

-234 LDPKKREEKILQEIK
+234 LDPKKREAKILQEIK
-249 ELETKHHIIVEIDR
+249 ELETKHNIIVEIDR
-263 DLLDEVIA
+263 DLLDEVVA
-271 ITEYPSTLLG
+271 ITEYPSALLG

-294 IITSMKENQRY
+294 ITTSMKENQRY
-305 FATFNQESQKEG
+305 FAAFNQKSQESPT
-317 QKEDQK
+317 

-337 DKQKIILGNQ
+337 DKQKIIAGNQ

-382 LGTLRDKM
+382 LGTLKDKM
-390 ERELIIAQ
+390 EREAIIAQ

-404 ASSLNMPLEK
+404 ALSLNMPLEK
-414 ALELMNRAVQI
+414 ALELVSRAVRI

-437 FTELQG
+437 FSELQG

-454 ENEWV
+454 ENELV
-459 ALSLKEQYLPA
+459 ALSVKEQYLPA

-490 LDSLFSLFSA
+490 LDSLFSLFSV

-506 SKDPFALRRLSF
+506 SKDPFALRRLGF

-526 YGLKFDLKVDLKNLF
+526 YGLGFDLKADLKNLF

-546 YQSFDLEIL
+546 YQSFDLEVL

-586 AIIQKVKALKRFLD
+586 KIIQKVKALKRFLD
-600 DPKNAQKKELLF
+600 NPKNAQKKELLF

-621 NKDRNPNQTSGFSA
+621 NKDRNPSESSEFSIS
-635 NLFKEPQEHALFKA
+635 LFKESQEHALFEA
-649 FNALKT
+649 FNAIKT

-681 VLVMDKDL
+681 VLVMDKDI
-689 EIQKNRKNFLWN
+689 EIQKNRKNFLWG

>member
-1 MHSDELLIEVLTEE
+1 MHSDELLVEILVEE

-32 HALFQKHAIEVRN
+32 HALFSKRALEVG
-45 ETQNQN
+45 
-51 QNQNNIEV
+51 NIEI

-67 VLVKDFPLFTKETKE
+67 LLIKDFPLLTQETKE

-88 IEIACNNKDKAQG
+88 IKIACNHQDKTQG

-117 PKHFQSAFKNNK
+117 HQHFQTAFKNNK
-129 EVLYHAKT
+129 EVLYHAKIHE
-137 NPKQPTKNLIMPI
+137 KEPTKDLIMPI
-150 VLEFLESL
+150 VLEFLEGL

-164 RWGSVEKS
+164 RWGNVEKS

-185 GENFNNI
+185 GEDFSGI
-192 EIKEYGFKTKQ
+192 EVKEYGFKTKQ

-216 EVHSPREY
+216 QVDSPKAY

-234 LDPKKREEKILQEIK
+234 LDPKKREAKILQEIK
-249 ELETKHHIIVEIDR
+249 ELETKHRIIVEIDK
-263 DLLDEVIA
+263 DLLDEVVA
-271 ITEYPSTLLG
+271 ITEYPSALLG

-294 IITSMKENQRY
+294 ITTSMKENQRY
-305 FATFNQESQKEG
+305 FAAFSQKSQESPT
-317 QKEDQK
+317 

-337 DKQKIILGNQ
+337 DKQKIIAGNQ

-390 ERELIIAQ
+390 EREAIIAQ

-404 ASSLNMPLEK
+404 APSLNMPLEK
-414 ALELMNRAVQI
+414 ALELIGRAVKI

-437 FTELQG
+437 FSELQG

-454 ENEWV
+454 ENELV
-459 ALSLKEQYLPA
+459 ALSVKEQYLPA

-490 LDSLFSLFSA
+490 LDSLLSLFSA

-518 GLLKIVAH
+518 GLLKIIAH
-526 YGLKFDLKVDLKNLF
+526 YGLEFDLKADLKNLF

-546 YQSFDLEIL
+546 YQSFDLEVL
-555 EKFLLERFNNLI
+555 EKFLLERFHNLI

-586 AIIQKVKALKRFLD
+586 KIIQKVKALKRFLD

-621 NKDRNPNQTSGFSA
+621 NKDRNPNESSGFSTS
-635 NLFKEPQEHALFKA
+635 LFKESQEHALFEA
-649 FNALKT
+649 FNAIQT
-655 SAFESLD
+655 RAFEGLD

-681 VLVMDKDL
+681 VLVMDKDI
-689 EIQKNRKNFLWN
+689 EIQKNRKNFLWG

>member
-1 MHSDELLIEVLTEE
+1 MHSDELLVEILVEE

-32 HALFQKHAIEVRN
+32 HALFQKHALEVG
-45 ETQNQN
+45 
-51 QNQNNIEV
+51 NIEI

-67 VLVKDFPLFTKETKE
+67 LLVKDFPLLTQETKE

-88 IEIACNNKDKAQG
+88 VKIACNHQDKTQG
-101 LNALGL
+101 LNELGL

-117 PKHFQSAFKNNK
+117 HQHFQTAFKNNK
-129 EVLYHAKT
+129 EVLYHAKIHA
-137 NPKQPTKNLIMPI
+137 KEPTKDLIMPI
-150 VLEFLESL
+150 VLEFLEGL

-185 GENFNNI
+185 GENFNGI
-192 EIKEYGFKTKQ
+192 EVKEYGFKTKQ
-203 ATKAHRQEGFDFI
+203 ATKVHRQEGFDFI
-216 EVHSPREY
+216 QVDSPKAY

-234 LDPKKREEKILQEIK
+234 LDPKKREAKILQEIK

-263 DLLDEVIA
+263 DLLDEVVA
-271 ITEYPSTLLG
+271 ITEYPSVLLG

-294 IITSMKENQRY
+294 ITTSMKENQRY
-305 FATFNQESQKEG
+305 FAAFNQKSQESPT
-317 QKEDQK
+317 

-337 DKQKIILGNQ
+337 DKQKIIAGNQ

-382 LGTLRDKM
+382 LGTLKDKM
-390 ERELIIAQ
+390 EREAVIAE

-414 ALELMNRAVQI
+414 ALELVGRAVRI

-437 FTELQG
+437 FSELQG

-454 ENEWV
+454 ENESV
-459 ALSLKEQYLPA
+459 ALSVKEQYLPA

-478 SVFSAIVALSLK
+478 SIFSAIVALSLK
-490 LDSLFSLFSA
+490 LDSLFSLFSV

-518 GLLKIVAH
+518 GLLKIIAH
-526 YGLKFDLKVDLKNLF
+526 YGLGFDLKADLKNLF

-546 YQSFDLEIL
+546 YQSFDLEVL

-586 AIIQKVKALKRFLD
+586 KIIQKVKALKRFLD

-621 NKDRNPNQTSGFSA
+621 NKDRNPDESSEFFIS
-635 NLFKEPQEHALFKA
+635 LFKEPQEHALFEA
-649 FNALKT
+649 FNAIKT

-681 VLVMDKDL
+681 VLVMDKDI
-689 EIQKNRKNFLWN
+689 EIQKNRKNFLWG

>member
-1 MHSDELLIEVLTEE
+1 MHSDELLVEILVEE

-32 HALFQKHAIEVRN
+32 HALFQKRALEVG
-45 ETQNQN
+45 
-51 QNQNNIEV
+51 NIEI

-67 VLVKDFPLFTKETKE
+67 LLVKDFPLLTQETKE

-88 IEIACNNKDKAQG
+88 VKIACNHQDKTQG

-117 PKHFQSAFKNNK
+117 HQHFQTAFKNNK
-129 EVLYHAKT
+129 EVLYHAKIHA
-137 NPKQPTKNLIMPI
+137 KEPTKDLIMPI
-150 VLEFLESL
+150 VLEFLEGL

-164 RWGSVEKS
+164 RWGNVEKS

-185 GENFNNI
+185 GESFNGI
-192 EIKEYGFKTKQ
+192 EVKEYGFKTKQ
-203 ATKAHRQEGFDFI
+203 ATKVHRQEGFNFI
-216 EVHSPREY
+216 QVDSPKAY

-234 LDPKKREEKILQEIK
+234 LDPKKRKAKILQEIK
-249 ELETKHHIIVEIDR
+249 ELETKHRIIVEIDR
-263 DLLDEVIA
+263 DLLDEVVA
-271 ITEYPSTLLG
+271 ITEYPSALLG

-294 IITSMKENQRY
+294 ITTSMKENQRY
-305 FATFNQESQKEG
+305 FAAFNQKSQESPT
-317 QKEDQK
+317 

-337 DKQKIILGNQ
+337 DKQKIIAGNQ

-382 LGTLRDKM
+382 LGTLKDKM
-390 ERELIIAQ
+390 EREAVIAE

-414 ALELMNRAVQI
+414 ALELVSRAVRI

-437 FTELQG
+437 FSELQG

-454 ENEWV
+454 ENELV
-459 ALSLKEQYLPA
+459 ALSVKEQYLPA

-518 GLLKIVAH
+518 GLLKIIAH
-526 YGLKFDLKVDLKNLF
+526 YGLGFDLKADLKNLF

-586 AIIQKVKALKRFLD
+586 KIIQKVKALKRFLD

-621 NKDRNPNQTSGFSA
+621 NKDRNPNESSEFFIS
-635 NLFKEPQEHALFKA
+635 LFKESQEHALFEA
-649 FNALKT
+649 FNAIKT

-681 VLVMDKDL
+681 VLVMDKDI
-689 EIQKNRKNFLWN
+689 EIQKNRKNFLWS

>member
-1 MHSDELLIEVLTEE
+1 MHSDELLVEILVEE

-32 HALFQKHAIEVRN
+32 QALFQKRALEVG
-45 ETQNQN
+45 
-51 QNQNNIEV
+51 NIEI

-67 VLVKDFPLFTKETKE
+67 LLIKDFPLLTQETKE

-88 IEIACNNKDKAQG
+88 VKIACNNEDKTQG

-117 PKHFQSAFKNNK
+117 HQHFQTAFKNNK
-129 EVLYHAKT
+129 EVLYHAKIHE
-137 NPKQPTKNLIMPI
+137 KEPTKDLIMPI
-150 VLEFLESL
+150 VLEFLEGL

-164 RWGSVEKS
+164 RWGNVEKS

-185 GENFNNI
+185 GENFNDI
-192 EIKEYGFKTKQ
+192 EVKEYGFKTKQ

-216 EVHSPREY
+216 QVDSPKAY
-224 FEVLEKNHVI
+224 FEVLEKKHVI
-234 LDPKKREEKILQEIK
+234 LDPKKREAKILQEIK
-249 ELETKHHIIVEIDR
+249 ELETKHRIIVEIDR
-263 DLLDEVIA
+263 DLLDEVVA
-271 ITEYPSTLLG
+271 ITEYPSVLLG

-294 IITSMKENQRY
+294 ITTSMKENQRY
-305 FATFNQESQKEG
+305 FAAFNQKSQESPT
-317 QKEDQK
+317 

-337 DKQKIILGNQ
+337 DKQKIIAGNQ

-382 LGTLRDKM
+382 LGTLKDKM
-390 ERELIIAQ
+390 EREAIIAQ

-414 ALELMNRAVQI
+414 ALELVSRAVRI

-437 FTELQG
+437 FSELQG

-454 ENEWV
+454 ENELV
-459 ALSLKEQYLPA
+459 ALSVKEQYLPA

-490 LDSLFSLFSA
+490 LDSLFSLFSV

-526 YGLKFDLKVDLKNLF
+526 YGLEFDLKADLKNLF

-546 YQSFDLEIL
+546 YQSFDLEVL

-586 AIIQKVKALKRFLD
+586 KIIQKVKALKRFLD

-621 NKDRNPNQTSGFSA
+621 NKDRNPNESSEFSIS
-635 NLFKEPQEHALFKA
+635 LFKELQEHALFEA
-649 FNALKT
+649 FNAIKT

-681 VLVMDKDL
+681 VLVMDKDI
-689 EIQKNRKNFLWN
+689 EIQKNRKNFLWG

>member
-1 MHSDELLIEVLTEE
+1 MHSDELLVEILVEE

-32 HALFQKHAIEVRN
+32 QALFQKHALEVG
-45 ETQNQN
+45 
-51 QNQNNIEV
+51 NIEI

-67 VLVKDFPLFTKETKE
+67 LLVKDFPLLTQETKE

-88 IEIACNNKDKAQG
+88 VKIACNHQDKTQG

-117 PKHFQSAFKNNK
+117 HQHFQTAFKNNK
-129 EVLYHAKT
+129 EVLYHAKIHA
-137 NPKQPTKNLIMPI
+137 KEPTKDLIMPI
-150 VLEFLESL
+150 VLEFLEGL

-164 RWGSVEKS
+164 RWGNVEKS

-185 GENFNNI
+185 GENFNDI
-192 EIKEYGFKTKQ
+192 EVKEYGFKTKQ

-216 EVHSPREY
+216 QVDSPKAY

-234 LDPKKREEKILQEIK
+234 LDPKKREAKILQEIK

-263 DLLDEVIA
+263 DLLDEVVA
-271 ITEYPSTLLG
+271 ITEYPNALLG

-294 IITSMKENQRY
+294 ITTSMKENQRY
-305 FATFNQESQKEG
+305 FAAFNQKSQESPM
-317 QKEDQK
+317 

-337 DKQKIILGNQ
+337 DKQKIIAGNQ

-382 LGTLRDKM
+382 LGTLKDKM
-390 ERELIIAQ
+390 EREAIIAE

-414 ALELMNRAVQI
+414 ALELVGRAVRI

-437 FTELQG
+437 FSELQG

-454 ENEWV
+454 ENELV
-459 ALSLKEQYLPA
+459 ALSVKEQYLPA

-490 LDSLFSLFSA
+490 LDSLFSLFSV

-518 GLLKIVAH
+518 GLLKIIAH
-526 YGLKFDLKVDLKNLF
+526 YGLGFDLKADLKNLF

-546 YQSFDLEIL
+546 YQSFDLEVL

-586 AIIQKVKALKRFLD
+586 KIIQKVKALKRFLD

-621 NKDRNPNQTSGFSA
+621 NKDRNPNESSEFFIS
-635 NLFKEPQEHALFKA
+635 LFKESQEHALFEA
-649 FNALKT
+649 FNAIKT

-662 SKIEAYFGLHA
+662 SKIEAYFGLHV

-681 VLVMDKDL
+681 VLVMDKDI
-689 EIQKNRKNFLWN
+689 EIQKNRKNFLWS

>member
-1 MHSDELLIEVLTEE
+1 MHSDELLVEILVEE

-32 HALFQKHAIEVRN
+32 HALFQKRALEVG
-45 ETQNQN
+45 
-51 QNQNNIEV
+51 NIEI

-67 VLVKDFPLFTKETKE
+67 LLVKDFPLLTQETKE

-88 IEIACNNKDKAQG
+88 VKIACNHQDKTQG

-117 PKHFQSAFKNNK
+117 HQHFQTAFKNNK
-129 EVLYHAKT
+129 EVLYHAKIHA
-137 NPKQPTKNLIMPI
+137 KEPTKDLIMPI
-150 VLEFLESL
+150 VLEFLEGL

-164 RWGSVEKS
+164 RWGNVEKS

-185 GENFNNI
+185 GENFNGI
-192 EIKEYGFKTKQ
+192 EVKEYGFKTKQ

-216 EVHSPREY
+216 QVDSPKAY

-234 LDPKKREEKILQEIK
+234 LDPKKREAKILQEIK
-249 ELETKHHIIVEIDR
+249 ELETKHRIIVEIDR
-263 DLLDEVIA
+263 DLLDEVVA
-271 ITEYPSTLLG
+271 ITEYPSALLG
-281 EFDKAFLKLPSEI
+281 EFDKAFLKLPNEI

-305 FATFNQESQKEG
+305 FAAFNQKSQESPT
-317 QKEDQK
+317 

-337 DKQKIILGNQ
+337 DKQKIIAGNQ

-382 LGTLRDKM
+382 LGTLKDKM
-390 ERELIIAQ
+390 EREAVIAQ

-404 ASSLNMPLEK
+404 ASSLNMSLEK
-414 ALELMNRAVQI
+414 ALELVSRAVRI

-437 FTELQG
+437 FSELQG

-454 ENEWV
+454 ENELV
-459 ALSLKEQYLPA
+459 ALSVKEQYLPA

-490 LDSLFSLFSA
+490 LDSLFSLFSV

-526 YGLKFDLKVDLKNLF
+526 YGLGFDLKADLKNLF
-541 EKVGV
+541 ERVGV
-546 YQSFDLEIL
+546 YQSFDLEVL

-586 AIIQKVKALKRFLD
+586 KIIQKVKALKRFLD

-621 NKDRNPNQTSGFSA
+621 NKDRNPNESSEFSIS
-635 NLFKEPQEHALFKA
+635 LFKELQEHALFEA
-649 FNALKT
+649 FNAIKT

-681 VLVMDKDL
+681 VLVMDKDI
-689 EIQKNRKNFLWN
+689 EIQKNRKNFLWG

>member
-1 MHSDELLIEVLTEE
+1 MHSDELLVEILVEE

-32 HALFQKHAIEVRN
+32 HALFQKRALEVG
-45 ETQNQN
+45 
-51 QNQNNIEV
+51 NIEI

-67 VLVKDFPLFTKETKE
+67 LLVKDFPLLTQETKE

-88 IEIACNNKDKAQG
+88 VKIACNHQDKTQG
-101 LNALGL
+101 LNELGL

-117 PKHFQSAFKNNK
+117 HQHFQTAFKNNK
-129 EVLYHAKT
+129 EVLYHAKIHA
-137 NPKQPTKNLIMPI
+137 KEPTKDLIMPI
-150 VLEFLESL
+150 VLEFLEGL

-164 RWGSVEKS
+164 RWGNVEKS

-185 GENFNNI
+185 GENFNDI
-192 EIKEYGFKTKQ
+192 EVKEYGFKTKQ
-203 ATKAHRQEGFDFI
+203 ATKVHRQEGFDFI
-216 EVHSPREY
+216 QVDSPKAY

-234 LDPKKREEKILQEIK
+234 LDPKKREAKILQEIK
-249 ELETKHHIIVEIDR
+249 ELETKHRIIVEIDR
-263 DLLDEVIA
+263 DLLDEVVA
-271 ITEYPSTLLG
+271 ITEYPSALLG
-281 EFDKAFLKLPSEI
+281 EFDRAFLKLPSEI
-294 IITSMKENQRY
+294 ITTSMKENQRY
-305 FATFNQESQKEG
+305 FAVFNQKSQESPT
-317 QKEDQK
+317 
-323 LHNGFIVVSNAINK
+323 LHNGFIVVSNAIHK
-337 DKQKIILGNQ
+337 DKQKIIAGNQ

-382 LGTLRDKM
+382 LGTLKDKM
-390 ERELIIAQ
+390 EREAIIAE

-414 ALELMNRAVQI
+414 ALELVGRAVRI

-437 FTELQG
+437 FSELQG

-454 ENEWV
+454 ENELV
-459 ALSLKEQYLPA
+459 ALSVKEQYLPA

-490 LDSLFSLFSA
+490 LDSLFSLFSV

-518 GLLKIVAH
+518 GLLKIIAH
-526 YGLKFDLKVDLKNLF
+526 YGLEFDLKADLKNLF
-541 EKVGV
+541 ERVGV
-546 YQSFDLEIL
+546 YQSFDLEVL

-586 AIIQKVKALKRFLD
+586 KIIQKVKALKRFLD

-621 NKDRNPNQTSGFSA
+621 NKDRNPNESSEFFIS
-635 NLFKEPQEHALFKA
+635 LFKELQEHALFEA
-649 FNALKT
+649 FNAIKT

-681 VLVMDKDL
+681 VLVMDKDI
-689 EIQKNRKNFLWN
+689 EIQKNRKNFLWS

>member
-1 MHSDELLIEVLTEE
+1 MHSDELLVEILVEE

-32 HALFQKHAIEVRN
+32 HALFQKRALEVG
-45 ETQNQN
+45 
-51 QNQNNIEV
+51 NIEI

-67 VLVKDFPLFTKETKE
+67 LLVKDFPLLTQETKE

-88 IEIACNNKDKAQG
+88 VKIACNHQDKTQG
-101 LNALGL
+101 LNELGL

-117 PKHFQSAFKNNK
+117 HQHFQTAFKNNK
-129 EVLYHAKT
+129 EVLYHAKIHA
-137 NPKQPTKNLIMPI
+137 KEPTKDLIMPI
-150 VLEFLESL
+150 VLEFLEGL

-164 RWGSVEKS
+164 RWGNVEKS

-185 GENFNNI
+185 GENFNDI
-192 EIKEYGFKTKQ
+192 EVKEYGFKTKQ

-216 EVHSPREY
+216 QVDNPKAY

-234 LDPKKREEKILQEIK
+234 LDPKKREAKILQEIK
-249 ELETKHHIIVEIDR
+249 ELEIRHHIIVEIDR
-263 DLLDEVIA
+263 DLLDEVVA
-271 ITEYPSTLLG
+271 ITEYPSALLG

-294 IITSMKENQRY
+294 ITTSMKENQRY
-305 FATFNQESQKEG
+305 FAAFNQKSQESPT
-317 QKEDQK
+317 

-337 DKQKIILGNQ
+337 DKQKIIAGNQ

-367 PLDNAPLESV
+367 PLDDAPLESV

-382 LGTLRDKM
+382 LGTLKDKM
-390 ERELIIAQ
+390 EREAIIAQ

-414 ALELMNRAVQI
+414 ALELVSRAVRI

-437 FTELQG
+437 FSELQG

-454 ENEWV
+454 ENELV
-459 ALSLKEQYLPA
+459 ALSVKEQYLPA

-490 LDSLFSLFSA
+490 LDSLFSLFSV

-518 GLLKIVAH
+518 GLLKIIAH
-526 YGLKFDLKVDLKNLF
+526 YGLGFDLKADLKNLF

-586 AIIQKVKALKRFLD
+586 KIIQKVKALKRFLD

-621 NKDRNPNQTSGFSA
+621 NKDRNPNESSEFFIS
-635 NLFKEPQEHALFKA
+635 LFKESQEHALFEA
-649 FNALKT
+649 FNAIKM

-662 SKIEAYFGLHA
+662 SKIEAYFGLHV

-681 VLVMDKDL
+681 VLVMDKDI
-689 EIQKNRKNFLWN
+689 EIQKNRKNFLWS

>member
-1 MHSDELLIEVLTEE
+1 MHSDELLVEILVEE

-22 NEYKEMPKKL
+22 NEYEEMPKKL
-32 HALFQKHAIEVRN
+32 HALFQKRALEVGKIE
-45 ETQNQN
+45 
-51 QNQNNIEV
+51 I

-67 VLVKDFPLFTKETKE
+67 LLVKDFPLLTQETKE

-88 IEIACNNKDKAQG
+88 VKIACNHQDKTQG
-101 LNALGL
+101 LNELGL

-117 PKHFQSAFKNNK
+117 HQHFQTAFKNNK
-129 EVLYHAKT
+129 EVLYHAKIHE
-137 NPKQPTKNLIMPI
+137 KEPTKDLIMPI
-150 VLEFLESL
+150 VLEFLEDL

-164 RWGSVEKS
+164 RWGNVEKS

-185 GENFNNI
+185 GENFNDI
-192 EIKEYGFKTKQ
+192 EVKEYGFKTKQ
-203 ATKAHRQEGFDFI
+203 ATKVHRQDGFDFI
-216 EVHSPREY
+216 QVDSPKAY
-224 FEVLEKNHVI
+224 FEVLEKKHVI
-234 LDPKKREEKILQEIK
+234 LDPKKREAKILQEIK
-249 ELETKHHIIVEIDR
+249 ELETKHRIIVEIDR
-263 DLLDEVIA
+263 DLLDEVVA
-271 ITEYPSTLLG
+271 ITEYPSALLG
-281 EFDKAFLKLPSEI
+281 EFDKEFLKLPSEI
-294 IITSMKENQRY
+294 ITTSMKENQRY
-305 FATFNQESQKEG
+305 FAAFNQKSQESPT
-317 QKEDQK
+317 

-337 DKQKIILGNQ
+337 DKQKIIAGNQ

-382 LGTLRDKM
+382 LGTLKDKM
-390 ERELIIAQ
+390 EREAVIAQ

-404 ASSLNMPLEK
+404 APSLNMPLEK
-414 ALELMNRAVQI
+414 ALELVSRAVRI

-437 FTELQG
+437 FSELQG

-454 ENEWV
+454 ENELV
-459 ALSLKEQYLPA
+459 ALSVKEQYLPA

-526 YGLKFDLKVDLKNLF
+526 YGLEFDLKADLKNLF

-546 YQSFDLEIL
+546 YQSFDLEVL

-586 AIIQKVKALKRFLD
+586 KIIQKVKALKRFLD

-621 NKDRNPNQTSGFSA
+621 NKDRNPNESSEFFIS
-635 NLFKEPQEHALFKA
+635 LFKESQEHALFEA
-649 FNALKT
+649 FNAIKT

-681 VLVMDKDL
+681 VLVMDKDI
-689 EIQKNRKNFLWN
+689 EIQKNRKNFLWG

>member
-1 MHSDELLIEVLTEE
+1 MHSDELLVEILVEE

-22 NEYKEMPKKL
+22 NEYKEMSKKL
-32 HALFQKHAIEVRN
+32 HALFQKHALEVG
-45 ETQNQN
+45 
-51 QNQNNIEV
+51 NIEI

-67 VLVKDFPLFTKETKE
+67 LLVKDFPLLTQETKE

-88 IEIACNNKDKAQG
+88 VKIACNHQDKTQG

-117 PKHFQSAFKNNK
+117 HQHFQTAFKNNK
-129 EVLYHAKT
+129 EVLYHAKIHV
-137 NPKQPTKNLIMPI
+137 KEPTKDLIMPI
-150 VLEFLESL
+150 VLEFLEGL

-164 RWGSVEKS
+164 RWGNVEKS

-185 GENFNNI
+185 GENFNDI
-192 EIKEYGFKTKQ
+192 EVKEYGFKTKQ

-216 EVHSPREY
+216 QVDSPKAY

-234 LDPKKREEKILQEIK
+234 LDPKKREAKILQEIK
-249 ELETKHHIIVEIDR
+249 ELETKHNIIVEIDR
-263 DLLDEVIA
+263 DLLDEVVA
-271 ITEYPSTLLG
+271 ITEYPNALLG

-294 IITSMKENQRY
+294 ITTSMKENQRY
-305 FATFNQESQKEG
+305 FAAFNQKSQESPT
-317 QKEDQK
+317 

-337 DKQKIILGNQ
+337 DKQKIIAGNQ

-382 LGTLRDKM
+382 LGTLKDKM
-390 ERELIIAQ
+390 EREAIIAQ

-404 ASSLNMPLEK
+404 ASSLNMSLEK
-414 ALELMNRAVQI
+414 ALELVGRAVRI

-437 FTELQG
+437 FSELQG

-454 ENEWV
+454 ENESV
-459 ALSLKEQYLPA
+459 ALSVKEQYLPA

-478 SVFSAIVALSLK
+478 SVFSTIVALSLK
-490 LDSLFSLFSA
+490 LDSLFSLFSV

-526 YGLKFDLKVDLKNLF
+526 YGLEFDLKADLKNLF

-546 YQSFDLEIL
+546 YQSFDLEVL

-586 AIIQKVKALKRFLD
+586 KIIQKVKALKRFLD

-612 SAFKRLANI
+612 STFKRLANI
-621 NKDRNPNQTSGFSA
+621 NKDRNPNESSEFSIS
-635 NLFKEPQEHALFKA
+635 LFKELQEHALFEA
-649 FNALKT
+649 FNAIKT

-681 VLVMDKDL
+681 VLVMDKDI
-689 EIQKNRKNFLWN
+689 EIQKNRKNFLWG

>member
-1 MHSDELLIEVLTEE
+1 MHSDELLVEILVEE

-32 HALFQKHAIEVRN
+32 HALFNKRALEVG
-45 ETQNQN
+45 
-51 QNQNNIEV
+51 NIEI

-67 VLVKDFPLFTKETKE
+67 LLIKDFPLLTQETKE

-88 IEIACNNKDKAQG
+88 VKIACNNEDKTQG

-117 PKHFQSAFKNNK
+117 HQHFQTAFKNNK
-129 EVLYHAKT
+129 EMLYHAKIHA
-137 NPKQPTKNLIMPI
+137 KEPTKDLIMPI
-150 VLEFLESL
+150 VLEFLEGL

-185 GENFNNI
+185 GENFNGI
-192 EIKEYGFKTKQ
+192 EVKEYGFKTKQ
-203 ATKAHRQEGFDFI
+203 ATKAHRQKGFDFI
-216 EVHSPREY
+216 QVDSPKAY

-234 LDPKKREEKILQEIK
+234 LDPKKREAKILQEIK
-249 ELETKHHIIVEIDR
+249 ELETKHCIIVEIDR
-263 DLLDEVIA
+263 DLLDEVVA
-271 ITEYPSTLLG
+271 ITEYPSALLG

-294 IITSMKENQRY
+294 ITTSMKENQRY
-305 FATFNQESQKEG
+305 FAVFDQKSQESPT
-317 QKEDQK
+317 
-323 LHNGFIVVSNAINK
+323 LHNGFVVVSNAINK
-337 DKQKIILGNQ
+337 DKQKIIAGNQ

-382 LGTLRDKM
+382 LGTLKDKM
-390 ERELIIAQ
+390 EREAIIAQ

-404 ASSLNMPLEK
+404 APSLNMPLEK
-414 ALELMNRAVQI
+414 ALELIGRAVRI

-437 FTELQG
+437 FSELQG

-454 ENEWV
+454 ENELV
-459 ALSLKEQYLPA
+459 ALSVKEQYLPA

-518 GLLKIVAH
+518 GLLKIIAH
-526 YGLKFDLKVDLKNLF
+526 YGLGFDLKADLKNLF

-555 EKFLLERFNNLI
+555 EKFLLERFHNLI
-567 DCNPSII
+567 DCNLSII

-586 AIIQKVKALKRFLD
+586 KIIQKVKALKRFLD

-621 NKDRNPNQTSGFSA
+621 NKDRNPNESSGFSTS
-635 NLFKEPQEHALFKA
+635 LFKESQEHALFEA
-649 FNALKT
+649 FNAIKM

-681 VLVMDKDL
+681 VLVMDKDI
-689 EIQKNRKNFLWN
+689 EIQKNRKNFLWG

>member
-1 MHSDELLIEVLTEE
+1 MHSDELLVEILVEE
-15 LPAQALL
+15 LPVQALL

-32 HALFQKHAIEVRN
+32 HALFNKRALEVGKIE
-45 ETQNQN
+45 
-51 QNQNNIEV
+51 I

-67 VLVKDFPLFTKETKE
+67 LLVKDFPLLTQETKE

-88 IEIACNNKDKAQG
+88 VKIACNNEDKTQG

-117 PKHFQSAFKNNK
+117 HQHFQTVFKNNK
-129 EVLYHAKT
+129 EVLYHAKIHA
-137 NPKQPTKNLIMPI
+137 KEPTKDLIMPI
-150 VLEFLESL
+150 VLEFLEGL

-164 RWGSVEKS
+164 RWGNVEKS

-185 GENFNNI
+185 GENFNDI
-192 EIKEYGFKTKQ
+192 EVKEYGFKTKQ

-216 EVHSPREY
+216 QVDSPKAY
-224 FEVLEKNHVI
+224 FEVLEKKHVI
-234 LDPKKREEKILQEIK
+234 LDPKKREAKILQEIK
-249 ELETKHHIIVEIDR
+249 ELETKHRIIVEIDR
-263 DLLDEVIA
+263 DLLDEVVA
-271 ITEYPSTLLG
+271 ITEYPSALLG

-294 IITSMKENQRY
+294 ITTSMKENQRY
-305 FATFNQESQKEG
+305 FAAFNQKSQESPT
-317 QKEDQK
+317 

-337 DKQKIILGNQ
+337 DKQKIIAGNQ

-367 PLDNAPLESV
+367 PLDNTPLESV

-382 LGTLRDKM
+382 LGTLKDKM
-390 ERELIIAQ
+390 EREAVIAQ

-414 ALELMNRAVQI
+414 ALELVGRAVRI

-437 FTELQG
+437 FSELQG

-454 ENEWV
+454 ENELV
-459 ALSLKEQYLPA
+459 ALSVKEQYLPA

-490 LDSLFSLFSA
+490 LDSLFSLFSV

-518 GLLKIVAH
+518 GLLKIIAH
-526 YGLKFDLKVDLKNLF
+526 YGLEFDLKVDLKNLF
-541 EKVGV
+541 ERVGV

-586 AIIQKVKALKRFLD
+586 KIIQKVKALKRFLD

-621 NKDRNPNQTSGFSA
+621 NKDRNPNESSEFSIS
-635 NLFKEPQEHALFKA
+635 LFKESQEHALFEA
-649 FNALKT
+649 FNAIKT

-681 VLVMDKDL
+681 VLVMDKDV
-689 EIQKNRKNFLWN
+689 EIQKNRKNFLWG

>member
-1 MHSDELLIEVLTEE
+1 MHSDELLVEILVEE

-32 HALFQKHAIEVRN
+32 QALFQKRALEVG
-45 ETQNQN
+45 
-51 QNQNNIEV
+51 NIEI

-67 VLVKDFPLFTKETKE
+67 LLVKDFPLLTQETKE

-88 IEIACNNKDKAQG
+88 VKIACNHQDKTQG
-101 LNALGL
+101 LNELGL

-117 PKHFQSAFKNNK
+117 HQHFQTAFKNNK
-129 EVLYHAKT
+129 EVLYHAKIHA
-137 NPKQPTKNLIMPI
+137 KEPTKDLIMPI
-150 VLEFLESL
+150 VLEFLEGL

-185 GENFNNI
+185 GENFNDI
-192 EIKEYGFKTKQ
+192 EVKEYGFKTKQ

-216 EVHSPREY
+216 QVDNPKAY

-234 LDPKKREEKILQEIK
+234 LDPKKREARILQEIK
-249 ELETKHHIIVEIDR
+249 ELETKHRIIVEIDR
-263 DLLDEVIA
+263 DLLDEVVA
-271 ITEYPSTLLG
+271 ITEYPSALLG

-294 IITSMKENQRY
+294 ITTSMKENQRY
-305 FATFNQESQKEG
+305 FAAFNQKSQESPT
-317 QKEDQK
+317 

-337 DKQKIILGNQ
+337 DKQKIIAGNQ

-382 LGTLRDKM
+382 LGTLKDKM
-390 ERELIIAQ
+390 EREAIIAQ

-404 ASSLNMPLEK
+404 APSLNMSLEK
-414 ALELMNRAVQI
+414 ALELVGRAVRI

-437 FTELQG
+437 FSELQG

-454 ENEWV
+454 ENELV
-459 ALSLKEQYLPA
+459 ALSVKEQYLPA

-490 LDSLFSLFSA
+490 LDSLFSLFSV

-526 YGLKFDLKVDLKNLF
+526 YGLGFDLKADLKNLF

-546 YQSFDLEIL
+546 YQSFDLEVL

-586 AIIQKVKALKRFLD
+586 KIIQKVKALKRFLD

-621 NKDRNPNQTSGFSA
+621 NKDRNPNESSEFFIS
-635 NLFKEPQEHALFKA
+635 LFKELQEHALFEA
-649 FNALKT
+649 FNAIKT

-681 VLVMDKDL
+681 VLVMDKDI
-689 EIQKNRKNFLWN
+689 EIQKNRKNFLWS

>member
-1 MHSDELLIEVLTEE
+1 MHSDELLVEILVEE

-32 HALFQKHAIEVRN
+32 HALFQKRTLEVG
-45 ETQNQN
+45 
-51 QNQNNIEV
+51 NIEI

-67 VLVKDFPLFTKETKE
+67 LLVKDFPLLTQETKE

-88 IEIACNNKDKAQG
+88 VKIACNHQDKTQG
-101 LNALGL
+101 LNELGL

-117 PKHFQSAFKNNK
+117 HQHFQTAFKNNK
-129 EVLYHAKT
+129 EVLYHAKIHA
-137 NPKQPTKNLIMPI
+137 KEPTKDLIMPI
-150 VLEFLESL
+150 VLEFLEGL

-164 RWGSVEKS
+164 RWGNVEKS

-185 GENFNNI
+185 GENFNGI
-192 EIKEYGFKTKQ
+192 EVKEYGFKTKQ

-216 EVHSPREY
+216 QVDSPKAY

-234 LDPKKREEKILQEIK
+234 LDPKKREAKILQEIK
-249 ELETKHHIIVEIDR
+249 ELETKHRIIVEIDR
-263 DLLDEVIA
+263 DLLDEVVA
-271 ITEYPSTLLG
+271 ITEYPSALLG

-294 IITSMKENQRY
+294 ITTSMKENQRY
-305 FATFNQESQKEG
+305 FAAFNQKSQESPT
-317 QKEDQK
+317 

-337 DKQKIILGNQ
+337 DKQKIIAGNQ

-382 LGTLRDKM
+382 LGTLKDKM
-390 ERELIIAQ
+390 EREAIIAQ

-414 ALELMNRAVQI
+414 AFELIGRAVRI

-437 FTELQG
+437 FSELQG

-454 ENEWV
+454 ENESV
-459 ALSLKEQYLPA
+459 ALSVKEQYLPA

-490 LDSLFSLFSA
+490 LDSLFSLFSV

-526 YGLKFDLKVDLKNLF
+526 YGLEFDLKVDLKNLF

-546 YQSFDLEIL
+546 YQSFDLEVL

-586 AIIQKVKALKRFLD
+586 KIIQKVKALKRFLD

-621 NKDRNPNQTSGFSA
+621 NKDRNPNESSEFFIS
-635 NLFKEPQEHALFKA
+635 LFKEPQEHALFEA
-649 FNALKT
+649 FNVIKT

-681 VLVMDKDL
+681 VLVMDKDI
-689 EIQKNRKNFLWN
+689 EIQKNRKNFLWS

>member
-1 MHSDELLIEVLTEE
+1 MHSDELLVEILVEE

-32 HALFQKHAIEVRN
+32 HALFNKHALEVG
-45 ETQNQN
+45 
-51 QNQNNIEV
+51 NIEI

-67 VLVKDFPLFTKETKE
+67 LLVKDFPLLTQETKE

-88 IEIACNNKDKAQG
+88 VKIACNNEDKTQG

-117 PKHFQSAFKNNK
+117 HQHFQTAFKNNK
-129 EVLYHAKT
+129 EVLYHAKIHE
-137 NPKQPTKNLIMPI
+137 KKPTKDLIMPI
-150 VLEFLESL
+150 VLEFLEGL

-185 GENFNNI
+185 GENFNDI
-192 EIKEYGFKTKQ
+192 EVKEYGFKTKQ

-216 EVHSPREY
+216 QVDSPKAY

-234 LDPKKREEKILQEIK
+234 LDPKKREAKILQEIK
-249 ELETKHHIIVEIDR
+249 ELETKHCIIVETDR
-263 DLLDEVIA
+263 DLLDEVVA
-271 ITEYPSTLLG
+271 ITEYPSALLG

-305 FATFNQESQKEG
+305 FAAF
-317 QKEDQK
+317 DQK
-323 LHNGFIVVSNAINK
+323 SQEESPTLHNGFIVVSNAINK
-337 DKQKIILGNQ
+337 DKQKIIAGNQ

-382 LGTLRDKM
+382 LGTLKDKM
-390 ERELIIAQ
+390 EREAIIAQ

-404 ASSLNMPLEK
+404 APSLNMPLEK
-414 ALELMNRAVQI
+414 ALELIGRAVKI

-437 FTELQG
+437 FSELQG

-454 ENEWV
+454 ENELV

-526 YGLKFDLKVDLKNLF
+526 YGLEFDLKADLKNLF

-546 YQSFDLEIL
+546 YQGFDLEIL

-586 AIIQKVKALKRFLD
+586 RIIQKVKALKRFLD

-621 NKDRNPNQTSGFSA
+621 NKDRNPSESSGFSTS
-635 NLFKEPQEHALFKA
+635 LFKELQEHALFEA
-649 FNALKT
+649 FNAIKT
-655 SAFESLD
+655 SAFKSLD

-681 VLVMDKDL
+681 VLVMDKDI
-689 EIQKNRKNFLWN
+689 EIQKNRKNFLWS

>member
-1 MHSDELLIEVLTEE
+1 MHSDELLVEILVEE

-32 HALFQKHAIEVRN
+32 HALFQKRALEVG
-45 ETQNQN
+45 
-51 QNQNNIEV
+51 NIEI

-67 VLVKDFPLFTKETKE
+67 LLVKDFPLLTQEIKE

-88 IEIACNNKDKAQG
+88 VKIACNHQDKTQG

-117 PKHFQSAFKNNK
+117 HQYFQTAFKNNK
-129 EVLYHAKT
+129 EVLYHAKIHA
-137 NPKQPTKNLIMPI
+137 KEPTKDLIMPI
-150 VLEFLESL
+150 VLEFLEGL

-164 RWGSVEKS
+164 RWGNVEKS

-185 GENFNNI
+185 GENFNDI
-192 EIKEYGFKTKQ
+192 EVKEYGFKTKQ

-216 EVHSPREY
+216 QVDSPKAY

-234 LDPKKREEKILQEIK
+234 LDPKKRKAKILQEIK
-249 ELETKHHIIVEIDR
+249 ELETKHRIIVEIDR
-263 DLLDEVIA
+263 DLLDEVVA
-271 ITEYPSTLLG
+271 ITEYPSALLG

-294 IITSMKENQRY
+294 ITTSMKENQRY
-305 FATFNQESQKEG
+305 FAAFNQKSQESPT
-317 QKEDQK
+317 

-337 DKQKIILGNQ
+337 DKQKIIAGNQ

-382 LGTLRDKM
+382 LGTLKDKM
-390 ERELIIAQ
+390 EREAIIAE

-414 ALELMNRAVQI
+414 ALELVGRAVRI

-437 FTELQG
+437 FSELQG

-454 ENEWV
+454 ENELV
-459 ALSLKEQYLPA
+459 ALSVKEQYLPA

-490 LDSLFSLFSA
+490 LDSLFSLFSV

-526 YGLKFDLKVDLKNLF
+526 YELGFDLKADLKNLF

-546 YQSFDLEIL
+546 YQSFDFEVL

-586 AIIQKVKALKRFLD
+586 KIIQKVKALKRFLD

-621 NKDRNPNQTSGFSA
+621 NKDRNPNESSEFFIS
-635 NLFKEPQEHALFKA
+635 LFKEPQEHALFEA
-649 FNALKT
+649 FNAIKT

-681 VLVMDKDL
+681 VLVMDKDI
-689 EIQKNRKNFLWN
+689 EIQKNRKNFLWS

>member
-1 MHSDELLIEVLTEE
+1 MHSDELLVEILVEE

-22 NEYKEMPKKL
+22 NEYREMPKKL
-32 HALFQKHAIEVRN
+32 HALFQKHALEVG
-45 ETQNQN
+45 
-51 QNQNNIEV
+51 NIEV

-67 VLVKDFPLFTKETKE
+67 LFVKDFPLLTQETKE

-88 IEIACNNKDKAQG
+88 VKIACNNEYKTQG

-117 PKHFQSAFKNNK
+117 HQHFQTAFKNNK
-129 EVLYHAKT
+129 EVLYHAKIHA
-137 NPKQPTKNLIMPI
+137 KEPTKDLIMPI
-150 VLEFLESL
+150 VLEFLEGL

-164 RWGSVEKS
+164 RWGNVEKS

-185 GENFNNI
+185 GENFNDI
-192 EIKEYGFKTKQ
+192 EVKEYGFKTKQ
-203 ATKAHRQEGFDFI
+203 ATKVHRQEGFDFI
-216 EVHSPREY
+216 QVDSPKAY

-234 LDPKKREEKILQEIK
+234 LDPKKREAKILQEIK
-249 ELETKHHIIVEIDR
+249 DLETKHCIIVETDR
-263 DLLDEVIA
+263 DLLDEIVA
-271 ITEYPSTLLG
+271 ITEYPSALLG

-294 IITSMKENQRY
+294 ITTSMKENQRY
-305 FATFNQESQKEG
+305 FAVFSQKSQESPT
-317 QKEDQK
+317 

-337 DKQKIILGNQ
+337 DKQKIIAGNQ

-382 LGTLRDKM
+382 LGTLKDKM

-414 ALELMNRAVQI
+414 ALELIGRAVKI

-437 FTELQG
+437 FSELQG

-454 ENEWV
+454 ENELV
-459 ALSLKEQYLPA
+459 ALSVKEQYLPA

-518 GLLKIVAH
+518 GLLKIIAH
-526 YGLKFDLKVDLKNLF
+526 YGLEFDLKADLKNLF

-546 YQSFDLEIL
+546 YQSFDLEVL

-586 AIIQKVKALKRFLD
+586 KIIQKVKALKRFLD

-621 NKDRNPNQTSGFSA
+621 NKDRNPNESSEFSA
-635 NLFKEPQEHALFKA
+635 RLFKEPKEHALFEA
-649 FNALKT
+649 FNAIKT

-681 VLVMDKDL
+681 VLVMDKDI
-689 EIQKNRKNFLWN
+689 EIQKNRKNFLWG

>member
-1 MHSDELLIEVLTEE
+1 MHSDELLVEILVEE

-22 NEYKEMPKKL
+22 NEYEEMPKKL
-32 HALFQKHAIEVRN
+32 HALFQKRALEVG
-45 ETQNQN
+45 
-51 QNQNNIEV
+51 NIEI

-67 VLVKDFPLFTKETKE
+67 LLVKDFPLLTQETKE

-88 IEIACNNKDKAQG
+88 IKIACNHQDKTQG

-117 PKHFQSAFKNNK
+117 HQHFQTAFKNNK
-129 EVLYHAKT
+129 EVLYHAKIHA
-137 NPKQPTKNLIMPI
+137 KEPTKDLIMPI
-150 VLEFLESL
+150 VLEFLEGL

-164 RWGSVEKS
+164 RWGNVEKS

-185 GENFNNI
+185 GENFNGI
-192 EIKEYGFKTKQ
+192 EVKEYGFKTKQ

-216 EVHSPREY
+216 QVDSPKAY
-224 FEVLEKNHVI
+224 FEVLEKKHVI
-234 LDPKKREEKILQEIK
+234 LDPKKREAKILQEIK
-249 ELETKHHIIVEIDR
+249 ELETKHRIIVEIDR
-263 DLLDEVIA
+263 DLLDEVVA
-271 ITEYPSTLLG
+271 ITEYPSALLG

-294 IITSMKENQRY
+294 ITTSMKENQRY
-305 FATFNQESQKEG
+305 FAAFNQKSQEG
-317 QKEDQK
+317 LA

-337 DKQKIILGNQ
+337 DKQKIIAGNQ

-382 LGTLRDKM
+382 LGTLKDKM
-390 ERELIIAQ
+390 EREAIIAE

-414 ALELMNRAVQI
+414 ALELVSRAVRI

-437 FTELQG
+437 FSELQG

-454 ENEWV
+454 ENELV
-459 ALSLKEQYLPA
+459 ALSVKEQYLPT

-490 LDSLFSLFSA
+490 LDSLFSLFSV

-526 YGLKFDLKVDLKNLF
+526 YGLEFDLKADLKNLF

-546 YQSFDLEIL
+546 YQSFDLEVL

-586 AIIQKVKALKRFLD
+586 KIIQKVKALKRFLD

-621 NKDRNPNQTSGFSA
+621 NKDRNPNESSEFSIS
-635 NLFKEPQEHALFKA
+635 LFKESQEHALFEA
-649 FNALKT
+649 FNAIKT

-681 VLVMDKDL
+681 VLVMDKDI
-689 EIQKNRKNFLWN
+689 EIQKNRKNFLWS

>member
-1 MHSDELLIEVLTEE
+1 MHSDELLVEILVEE

-32 HALFQKHAIEVRN
+32 HALFQKHALEVG
-45 ETQNQN
+45 
-51 QNQNNIEV
+51 NIEI

-67 VLVKDFPLFTKETKE
+67 LLVKDFPLLTQETKE
-82 EFFGPP
+82 EFFGPSVK
-88 IEIACNNKDKAQG
+88 IACNHQDKTQG

-117 PKHFQSAFKNNK
+117 HQHFQTAFKNNK
-129 EVLYHAKT
+129 EVLYHAKIHA
-137 NPKQPTKNLIMPI
+137 KEPTKDLIMPI
-150 VLEFLESL
+150 VLEFLEGL

-164 RWGSVEKS
+164 RWGNVEKS

-185 GENFNNI
+185 GENFNDI
-192 EIKEYGFKTKQ
+192 EVKEYGFKTKQ

-216 EVHSPREY
+216 QVDSPKAY

-234 LDPKKREEKILQEIK
+234 LDPKKREAKILQEVK
-249 ELETKHHIIVEIDR
+249 ELEIKHHIVVEIDR
-263 DLLDEVIA
+263 DLLDEVVA
-271 ITEYPSTLLG
+271 ITEYPSALLG

-294 IITSMKENQRY
+294 ITTSMKENQRY
-305 FATFNQESQKEG
+305 FAAFNQKSQESPT
-317 QKEDQK
+317 

-337 DKQKIILGNQ
+337 DKQKIIAGNQ

-382 LGTLRDKM
+382 LGTLKDKM
-390 ERELIIAQ
+390 EREAIIAQ

-404 ASSLNMPLEK
+404 APSLNMPLEK
-414 ALELMNRAVQI
+414 ALELVSRAVRI

-437 FTELQG
+437 FSELQG

-454 ENEWV
+454 ENELV
-459 ALSLKEQYLPA
+459 ALSVKEQYLPA

-490 LDSLFSLFSA
+490 LDSLFSLFSV

-518 GLLKIVAH
+518 GLLKTIAH
-526 YGLKFDLKVDLKNLF
+526 YGLGFDLKADLKNLF

-586 AIIQKVKALKRFLD
+586 KIIQKVKALKRFLD

-621 NKDRNPNQTSGFSA
+621 NKDRNPNESSEFFIS
-635 NLFKEPQEHALFKA
+635 LFKESQEHALFEA
-649 FNALKT
+649 FNAIKT
-655 SAFESLD
+655 NAFESLD

-681 VLVMDKDL
+681 VLVMDKDI
-689 EIQKNRKNFLWN
+689 EIQKNRKNFLWS

>member
-1 MHSDELLIEVLTEE
+1 MHSDELLVEILVEE

-32 HALFQKHAIEVRN
+32 HALFNKHALEVG
-45 ETQNQN
+45 
-51 QNQNNIEV
+51 NIEI

-67 VLVKDFPLFTKETKE
+67 LLIKDFPLLTQETKE

-88 IEIACNNKDKAQG
+88 VKIACNHQDKTQG

-117 PKHFQSAFKNNK
+117 HQYFQTAFKNNK
-129 EVLYHAKT
+129 EVLYHAKIHA
-137 NPKQPTKNLIMPI
+137 KEPTKDLIMPI
-150 VLEFLESL
+150 VLEFLEGL

-164 RWGSVEKS
+164 RWGNVEKS

-185 GENFNNI
+185 GENFNDI
-192 EIKEYGFKTKQ
+192 EVKEYGFKTKQ

-216 EVHSPREY
+216 QVDSPKAY

-234 LDPKKREEKILQEIK
+234 LDPKKREAKILQEIK
-249 ELETKHHIIVEIDR
+249 ELETKHRIIVEIDR
-263 DLLDEVIA
+263 DLLDEVVA
-271 ITEYPSTLLG
+271 ITEYPSALLG

-294 IITSMKENQRY
+294 ITTSMKENQRY
-305 FATFNQESQKEG
+305 FAAFNQKSQESPT
-317 QKEDQK
+317 
-323 LHNGFIVVSNAINK
+323 LHNGFIVVSNAISK
-337 DKQKIILGNQ
+337 DKQKIIAGNQ

-382 LGTLRDKM
+382 LGTLKDKM
-390 ERELIIAQ
+390 EREAIIAQ

-414 ALELMNRAVQI
+414 ALELVGRAVRI

-437 FTELQG
+437 FSELQG

-454 ENEWV
+454 ENELV
-459 ALSLKEQYLPA
+459 ALSVKEQYLPA

-490 LDSLFSLFSA
+490 LDSLFSLFSV

-526 YGLKFDLKVDLKNLF
+526 YGLEFDLKADLKNLF

-546 YQSFDLEIL
+546 YQSFDLEVL

-567 DCNPSII
+567 DCNLSII

-586 AIIQKVKALKRFLD
+586 KIIQKVKALKRFLD

-621 NKDRNPNQTSGFSA
+621 NKDRNPNESSEFSIS
-635 NLFKEPQEHALFKA
+635 LFKELQEHALFEA
-649 FNALKT
+649 FNAIKT

-662 SKIEAYFGLHA
+662 SKIEAYFGLHV

-681 VLVMDKDL
+681 VLVMDKDI
-689 EIQKNRKNFLWN
+689 EIQKNRKNFLWG